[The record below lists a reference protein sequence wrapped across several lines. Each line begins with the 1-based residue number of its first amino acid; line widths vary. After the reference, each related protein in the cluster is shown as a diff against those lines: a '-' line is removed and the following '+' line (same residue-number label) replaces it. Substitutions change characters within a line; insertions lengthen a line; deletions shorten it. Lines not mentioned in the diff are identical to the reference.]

1 MNILIKE
8 LENLGKF
15 KEYVSD
21 INKKISPIVL
31 SGLSSVGK
39 IQLLEATKEF
49 ADRNICI
56 VTYNELQAKKIYK
69 DLKYFSGNVVYF
81 PKREIASYDYVAESK
96 DLPYERIETLN
107 KIFEQ
112 EKSAKKNENRL
123 IVITTIEA
131 MMQKMISKEEVYKA
145 LLEFKVGKCFNLEEL
160 KQSLIHLGYERADIV
175 DGKGQFSVR
184 GGILDIGTTNTQ
196 GVRIEFWGDE
206 VDSIRSFSITSQRS
220 NKMIEEAR
228 IYPSHELIVTKN
240 IDEICKQI
248 ETKKENASEENAK
261 NITEDI
267 ELIRNG
273 DYISKVDKY
282 FNEFYDKQ
290 SSFMEYIGE
299 DYLICL
305 DDIEKINVRQ
315 ENIIN
320 DNNQLIETL
329 LEKDRIV
336 PDSIKNIAKYDV
348 ENVENQ
354 LIYLY
359 ETDLLSDKNTTK
371 FSANVFNFKYRDMHF
386 FKSEL
391 NILTTEIKKALD
403 ENKRVIVLA
412 GNEAGSKKIEA
423 LLEPEEIKYK
433 YFEKLEDSQEKIY
446 KNSIEEYLK
455 NKTVIISNGSLSSGF
470 ENYETNVMV
479 ITGEDFIA
487 SEPKKK
493 KHTDSFKQGEKVVFA
508 DLRAGDYVVHKTQG
522 IGIYIGVNTITT
534 ADGITKDY
542 IKVKYKNDDVLY
554 VPTDMLDNIRK
565 YVGGGDGEPKLN
577 KLGSTNWEK
586 TKKYISEKVK
596 DISRELILLYK
607 KRLELKKKPYK
618 DYPEEEVFASEFKY
632 NLTPDQK
639 KAVVEINNDLKKD
652 NPMDRLLCGDVGFGK
667 TEVAMRAMFKAVLNN
682 EQVLYLCPTTILSKQ
697 QYNVAK
703 ERFKNWPIEIALLN
717 RHVSARETHRILEDL
732 KRGKIDILFGTHRIL
747 SDDIVCKN
755 LGMLVVDEEQ
765 RFGVTHKEKIKTMKS
780 DVNVLTLSATPI
792 PRTLKMAMSG
802 LRDLSVIDTPPVNR
816 YPVQTYVAVE
826 DDFLI
831 KDAIYKELARKGQIF
846 ILYNRV
852 ETIEKYMN
860 HIHELVPDA
869 KINFAHGK
877 MEKDELDNIMTS
889 FINNEF
895 DILIC
900 TTIIESGID
909 IPNVNTLIIHDAD
922 NFGLSQLYQIRG
934 RVGRSNKIAYAYLMY
949 EKNKMLND
957 IAIKRLNTIKE
968 FTELGSGYRIAMR
981 DLSLR
986 GAGDIFG
993 ASQAGFVDS
1002 VGISLYMK
1010 MIEDEIKRQQGE
1022 FTPEE
1027 DKETQALINVS
1038 THISDTYVTD
1048 EDIKIEIHQ
1057 KINEIDSYEKMLE
1070 IKNELEDRFGKV
1082 TADMLVYMYEEW
1094 FEKLAK
1100 KYNIKQVVQTDRS
1113 IEITLPEDV
1122 SSNIK
1127 GDKLLIEAMN
1137 LSRSFNIKYVN
1148 KKISILLYTKDLP
1161 KHFIFYIVTLLEKIL

>member
-1 MNILIKE
+1 MNFLDE
-8 LENLGKF
+8 YF
-15 KEYVSD
+15 KYE
-21 INKKISPIVL
+21 IGTEI
-31 SGLSSVGK
+31 SGLTHELNVFYVQK
-39 IQLLEATKEF
+39 LCEKY
-49 ADRNICI
+49 DRNIIVLTSSLFEANKIYDSLVKIHDNTLLFPMDDFLSSMIVASSPELKYKRLETLDKLKSDKKYII
-56 VTYNELQAKKIYK
+56 VTNLMGY
-69 DLKYFSGNVVYF
+69 LKYLPSANIKNYIDIKQNDVI
-81 PKREIASYDYVAESK
+81 KRDILAEEI
-96 DLPYERIETLN
+96 N
-107 KIFEQ
+107 K
-112 EKSAKKNENRL
+112 
-123 IVITTIEA
+123 
-131 MMQKMISKEEVYKA
+131 
-145 LLEFKVGKCFNLEEL
+145 
-160 KQSLIHLGYERADIV
+160 LGYHRESLVTMSGEYA
-175 DGKGQFSVR
+175 VR
-184 GGILDIGTTNTQ
+184 GFILDLYPIDYEHPI
-196 GVRIEFWGDE
+196 RIEFDG
-206 VDSIRSFSITSQRS
+206 
-220 NKMIEEAR
+220 
-228 IYPSHELIVTKN
+228 N
-240 IDEICKQI
+240 IID
-248 ETKKENASEENAK
+248 
-261 NITEDI
+261 NI
-267 ELIRNG
+267 
-273 DYISKVDKY
+273 KY
-282 FNEFYDKQ
+282 FNENTQMSTEETNKIKIKAIDEMPSDDKNSLFDYAKNPLVVYVDKSQIEATYTHLYDDII
-290 SSFMEYIGE
+290 EYKEANDVKE
-299 DYLICL
+299 DLMYSL
-305 DDIEKINVRQ
+305 DDIKDNDKIFINLFSTDGIDLKAQ
-315 ENIIN
+315 SIIN
-320 DNNQLIETL
+320 Y
-329 LEKDRIV
+329 K
-336 PDSIKNIAKYDV
+336 
-348 ENVENQ
+348 ENF
-354 LIYLY
+354 L
-359 ETDLLSDKNTTK
+359 
-371 FSANVFNFKYRDMHF
+371 
-386 FKSEL
+386 
-391 NILTTEIKKALD
+391 
-403 ENKRVIVLA
+403 
-412 GNEAGSKKIEA
+412 
-423 LLEPEEIKYK
+423 
-433 YFEKLEDSQEKIY
+433 KLESDYNKWIKEGKIVYFYLSNNNEK
-446 KNSIEEYLK
+446 KQLLK
-455 NKTVIISNGSLSSGF
+455 IIPSAHIIMKELEHGFILGKYVIIS
-470 ENYETNVMV
+470 END
-479 ITGEDFIA
+479 IEDVKVTHGVYKNNFHVG
-487 SEPKKK
+487 KKIK
-493 KHTDSFKQGEKVVFA
+493 DFNQLEK
-508 DLRAGDYVVHKTQG
+508 GDYVVHISHG
-522 IGIYIGVNTITT
+522 IGIYQGITT
-534 ADGITKDY
+534 LSVRGVQKDFLTIY
-542 IKVKYKNDDVLY
+542 YEGTDKIY
-554 VPTDMLDNIRK
+554 VPVEKIDLIYK
-565 YVGGGDGEPKLN
+565 YTCKDGVKPKLN

-732 KRGKIDILFGTHRIL
+732 KKGKIDILFGTHRIL

-1022 FTPEE
+1022 FAPEE

-1148 KKISILLYTKDLP
+1148 KRISILLYTKDLP

>member
-1 MNILIKE
+1 MNFLDE
-8 LENLGKF
+8 YF
-15 KEYVSD
+15 KYE
-21 INKKISPIVL
+21 IGTEI
-31 SGLSSVGK
+31 SGLTHELNVFYVK
-39 IQLLEATKEF
+39 KLCEKY
-49 ADRNICI
+49 DRNIIVLASSLFEANKIYDSLVKIHDNTLLFPMDDFLSSMIVASSPELKYKRLETLDKLKSDKKYII
-56 VTYNELQAKKIYK
+56 VTNLMGY
-69 DLKYFSGNVVYF
+69 LKYLPSANIKNYIDIKQNDVI
-81 PKREIASYDYVAESK
+81 KRDILAEEI
-96 DLPYERIETLN
+96 N
-107 KIFEQ
+107 K
-112 EKSAKKNENRL
+112 
-123 IVITTIEA
+123 
-131 MMQKMISKEEVYKA
+131 
-145 LLEFKVGKCFNLEEL
+145 
-160 KQSLIHLGYERADIV
+160 LGYHRESLVTMSGEYA
-175 DGKGQFSVR
+175 VR
-184 GGILDIGTTNTQ
+184 GFILDLYPIDYEHPI
-196 GVRIEFWGDE
+196 RIEFDG
-206 VDSIRSFSITSQRS
+206 
-220 NKMIEEAR
+220 
-228 IYPSHELIVTKN
+228 N
-240 IDEICKQI
+240 IID
-248 ETKKENASEENAK
+248 
-261 NITEDI
+261 NI
-267 ELIRNG
+267 
-273 DYISKVDKY
+273 KY
-282 FNEFYDKQ
+282 FNENTQMSTEETNKIKIKAIDEMPSDDKNSLFDYAKNPLVVYVDKSQIEATYTHLYDDII
-290 SSFMEYIGE
+290 EYKEANDIKE
-299 DYLICL
+299 DLMYSL
-305 DDIEKINVRQ
+305 DDIKDNDKIFINLFSTDGIDLKAQ
-315 ENIIN
+315 SIIN
-320 DNNQLIETL
+320 Y
-329 LEKDRIV
+329 K
-336 PDSIKNIAKYDV
+336 
-348 ENVENQ
+348 ENF
-354 LIYLY
+354 L
-359 ETDLLSDKNTTK
+359 
-371 FSANVFNFKYRDMHF
+371 
-386 FKSEL
+386 
-391 NILTTEIKKALD
+391 
-403 ENKRVIVLA
+403 
-412 GNEAGSKKIEA
+412 
-423 LLEPEEIKYK
+423 
-433 YFEKLEDSQEKIY
+433 KLESDYNKWIKEGKIVYFYLSNNNEK
-446 KNSIEEYLK
+446 KQLLK
-455 NKTVIISNGSLSSGF
+455 IIPSAHIIMKELEHGFILDKYVIIS
-470 ENYETNVMV
+470 END
-479 ITGEDFIA
+479 IEDVKVTHGVYKNNFHVG
-487 SEPKKK
+487 KKIK
-493 KHTDSFKQGEKVVFA
+493 DFNQLEK
-508 DLRAGDYVVHKTQG
+508 GDYVVHISHG
-522 IGIYIGVNTITT
+522 IGIYQGITT
-534 ADGITKDY
+534 LSVRGVQKDFLTIY
-542 IKVKYKNDDVLY
+542 YEGTDKIY
-554 VPTDMLDNIRK
+554 VPVEKIDLIYK
-565 YVGGGDGEPKLN
+565 YTCKDGVKPKLN

-1161 KHFIFYIVTLLEKIL
+1161 IHFIFYIVTLLEKIL

>member
-1 MNILIKE
+1 M
-8 LENLGKF
+8 KF
-15 KEYVSD
+15 LDEYFKYE
-21 INKKISPIVL
+21 IGTEI
-31 SGLSSVGK
+31 SGLTSELNIFYILK
-39 IQLLEATKEF
+39 LCEKY
-49 ADRNICI
+49 DRNII
-56 VTYNELQAKKIYK
+56 VLTSSLFEA
-69 DLKYFSGNVVYF
+69 
-81 PKREIASYDYVAESK
+81 
-96 DLPYERIETLN
+96 N
-107 KIFEQ
+107 KIFDSLY
-112 EKSAKKNENRL
+112 KIHENTL
-123 IVITTIEA
+123 LFP
-131 MMQKMISKEEVYKA
+131 MDDFLSSMIIASSP
-145 LLEFKVGKCFNLEEL
+145 EL
-160 KQSLIHLGYERADIV
+160 KYKRLETLDKLKENKKYVIVTNLMGYLKYLPNKGIKNYLELNIGQEIKRDELISSLSFLGYHRESLVTMSGEYAVRGFIV
-175 DGKGQFSVR
+175 DMFP
-184 GGILDIGTTNTQ
+184 IDYDHPI
-196 GVRIEFWGDE
+196 RIEFDG
-206 VDSIRSFSITSQRS
+206 
-220 NKMIEEAR
+220 NKID
-228 IYPSHELIVTKN
+228 N
-240 IDEICKQI
+240 I
-248 ETKKENASEENAK
+248 
-261 NITEDI
+261 
-267 ELIRNG
+267 
-273 DYISKVDKY
+273 KY
-282 FNEFYDKQ
+282 FNENSQMSMNLVKSLKIKAIDEMISNDK
-290 SSFMEYIGE
+290 SSLYEYANEPLVVYVDKSQI
-299 DYLICL
+299 DASYTHLY
-305 DDIEKINVRQ
+305 DDIVEYKESNNIN
-315 ENIIN
+315 EDLMFTMDDIK
-320 DNNQLIETL
+320 D
-329 LEKDRIV
+329 KDRIYV
-336 PDSIKNIAKYDV
+336 NLFSTGGINLKAESIINYKENFEKLQNDYDKWIREGKDV
-348 ENVENQ
+348 YFYLSRLEEKKKILK
-354 LIYLY
+354 LIP
-359 ETDLLSDKNTTK
+359 
-371 FSANVFNFKYRDMHF
+371 SANVVMKELSHGFILDKYVVISENDIEEV
-386 FKSEL
+386 KSV
-391 NILTTEIKKALD
+391 
-403 ENKRVIVLA
+403 RGV
-412 GNEAGSKKIEA
+412 
-423 LLEPEEIKYK
+423 
-433 YFEKLEDSQEKIY
+433 Y
-446 KNSIEEYLK
+446 KNNFHVGKRIK
-455 NKTVIISNGSLSSGF
+455 
-470 ENYETNVMV
+470 
-479 ITGEDFIA
+479 DFN
-487 SEPKKK
+487 
-493 KHTDSFKQGEKVVFA
+493 QLEK
-508 DLRAGDYVVHKTQG
+508 GDYVVHIAHG
-522 IGIYIGVNTITT
+522 IGIYQGITT
-534 ADGITKDY
+534 LTVRGVQKDFLTIYYEGTDKIYVPVEKIDLIYKYTGKDGIK
-542 IKVKYKNDDVLY
+542 
-554 VPTDMLDNIRK
+554 
-565 YVGGGDGEPKLN
+565 PKLN

-586 TKKYISEKVK
+586 TKKYICEKVK

-632 NLTPDQK
+632 SLTKDQEK
-639 KAVVEINNDLKKD
+639 SIIEINSDLRKD

-717 RHVSARETHRILEDL
+717 RHVSAKETHRILEDL
-732 KRGKIDILFGTHRIL
+732 KKGRIDILFGTHRIL
-747 SDDIVCKN
+747 SDDVSCKN

-831 KDAIYKELARKGQIF
+831 KDAIYKELARNGQVF

-869 KINFAHGK
+869 RITYAHGK
-877 MEKDELDNIMTS
+877 MEKDELDDIMTS

-934 RVGRSNKIAYAYLMY
+934 RVGRSDKIAYAYLMY

-981 DLSLR
+981 DLNLR
-986 GAGDIFG
+986 GAGDVFG

-1010 MIEDEIKRQQGE
+1010 MVEDEIKRQQGE
-1022 FTPEE
+1022 NVEE
-1027 DKETQALINVS
+1027 DDTETQALINVN
-1038 THISDTYVTD
+1038 THISDNYVSD

-1082 TADMLVYMYEEW
+1082 TDDMLVYMYEEW

-1113 IEITLPEDV
+1113 VEITLPEEI

>member
-1 MNILIKE
+1 MNFLDE
-8 LENLGKF
+8 YF
-15 KEYVSD
+15 KYE
-21 INKKISPIVL
+21 IGTEI
-31 SGLSSVGK
+31 SGLTHELNVFYVQK
-39 IQLLEATKEF
+39 LCEKY
-49 ADRNICI
+49 DRNIIVLTSSLFEANKIYDSLVKIHDNTLLFPMDDFLSSMIVASSPELKYKRLETLDKLKSDKKYII
-56 VTYNELQAKKIYK
+56 VTNLMGY
-69 DLKYFSGNVVYF
+69 LKYLPSANIKNYIDIKQNDVI
-81 PKREIASYDYVAESK
+81 KRDILAEEI
-96 DLPYERIETLN
+96 N
-107 KIFEQ
+107 K
-112 EKSAKKNENRL
+112 
-123 IVITTIEA
+123 
-131 MMQKMISKEEVYKA
+131 
-145 LLEFKVGKCFNLEEL
+145 
-160 KQSLIHLGYERADIV
+160 LGYHRESLVTMSGEYA
-175 DGKGQFSVR
+175 VR
-184 GGILDIGTTNTQ
+184 GFILDLYPIDYEHPI
-196 GVRIEFWGDE
+196 RIEFDG
-206 VDSIRSFSITSQRS
+206 
-220 NKMIEEAR
+220 
-228 IYPSHELIVTKN
+228 N
-240 IDEICKQI
+240 IID
-248 ETKKENASEENAK
+248 
-261 NITEDI
+261 NI
-267 ELIRNG
+267 
-273 DYISKVDKY
+273 KY
-282 FNEFYDKQ
+282 FNENTQMSTEETNKIKIKAIDEMPSDDKNSLFDYAKNPLVVYVDKSQIEATYTHLYDDII
-290 SSFMEYIGE
+290 EYKEANDIKE
-299 DYLICL
+299 DLMYSL
-305 DDIEKINVRQ
+305 DDIKDNDKIFINLFSTDGIDLKAQ
-315 ENIIN
+315 SIIN
-320 DNNQLIETL
+320 Y
-329 LEKDRIV
+329 K
-336 PDSIKNIAKYDV
+336 
-348 ENVENQ
+348 ENF
-354 LIYLY
+354 L
-359 ETDLLSDKNTTK
+359 
-371 FSANVFNFKYRDMHF
+371 
-386 FKSEL
+386 
-391 NILTTEIKKALD
+391 
-403 ENKRVIVLA
+403 
-412 GNEAGSKKIEA
+412 
-423 LLEPEEIKYK
+423 
-433 YFEKLEDSQEKIY
+433 KLESDYNKWIKEGKIVYFYLSNNNEK
-446 KNSIEEYLK
+446 KQLLK
-455 NKTVIISNGSLSSGF
+455 IIPSAHIIMKELEHGFILGKYVIIS
-470 ENYETNVMV
+470 END
-479 ITGEDFIA
+479 IEDVKVTHGVYKNNFHVG
-487 SEPKKK
+487 KKIK
-493 KHTDSFKQGEKVVFA
+493 DFNQLEK
-508 DLRAGDYVVHKTQG
+508 GDYVVHISHG
-522 IGIYIGVNTITT
+522 IGIYQGITT
-534 ADGITKDY
+534 LSVRGVQKDFLTIY
-542 IKVKYKNDDVLY
+542 YEGTDKIY
-554 VPTDMLDNIRK
+554 VPVEKIDLIYK
-565 YVGGGDGEPKLN
+565 YTCKDGVKPKLN

-747 SDDIVCKN
+747 SDDIVCNN

-1022 FTPEE
+1022 FAPEE

>member
-1 MNILIKE
+1 MNFLDE
-8 LENLGKF
+8 YF
-15 KEYVSD
+15 KYE
-21 INKKISPIVL
+21 IGTEI
-31 SGLSSVGK
+31 SGLTHELNVFYVQK
-39 IQLLEATKEF
+39 LCEKY
-49 ADRNICI
+49 DRNIIVLTSSLFEANKIYDSLVKIHDNTLLFPMDDFLSSMIVASSPELKYKRLETLDKLKSDKKYII
-56 VTYNELQAKKIYK
+56 VTNLMGY
-69 DLKYFSGNVVYF
+69 LKYLPSANIKNYIDIKQNDVI
-81 PKREIASYDYVAESK
+81 KRDVLAEEI
-96 DLPYERIETLN
+96 N
-107 KIFEQ
+107 K
-112 EKSAKKNENRL
+112 
-123 IVITTIEA
+123 
-131 MMQKMISKEEVYKA
+131 
-145 LLEFKVGKCFNLEEL
+145 
-160 KQSLIHLGYERADIV
+160 LGYHRESLVTMSGEYA
-175 DGKGQFSVR
+175 VR
-184 GGILDIGTTNTQ
+184 GFILDLYPIDYEHPI
-196 GVRIEFWGDE
+196 RIEFDG
-206 VDSIRSFSITSQRS
+206 
-220 NKMIEEAR
+220 
-228 IYPSHELIVTKN
+228 N
-240 IDEICKQI
+240 IID
-248 ETKKENASEENAK
+248 
-261 NITEDI
+261 NI
-267 ELIRNG
+267 
-273 DYISKVDKY
+273 KY
-282 FNEFYDKQ
+282 FNENTQMSTEETNKIKIKAIDEMPSDDKNSLFDYAKNPLVVYVDKSQIEATYTHLYDDII
-290 SSFMEYIGE
+290 EYKEANDIKE
-299 DYLICL
+299 DLMYSL
-305 DDIEKINVRQ
+305 DDINDNDKIFINLFSTDGIDLKAQ
-315 ENIIN
+315 SIIN
-320 DNNQLIETL
+320 Y
-329 LEKDRIV
+329 K
-336 PDSIKNIAKYDV
+336 
-348 ENVENQ
+348 ENF
-354 LIYLY
+354 L
-359 ETDLLSDKNTTK
+359 
-371 FSANVFNFKYRDMHF
+371 
-386 FKSEL
+386 
-391 NILTTEIKKALD
+391 
-403 ENKRVIVLA
+403 
-412 GNEAGSKKIEA
+412 
-423 LLEPEEIKYK
+423 
-433 YFEKLEDSQEKIY
+433 KLESDYNKWIKEGKIVYFYLSNNNEK
-446 KNSIEEYLK
+446 KQLLK
-455 NKTVIISNGSLSSGF
+455 IIPSAHIIMKELEHGFILDKYVIIS
-470 ENYETNVMV
+470 END
-479 ITGEDFIA
+479 IEDVKVTQGVYKNNFHVG
-487 SEPKKK
+487 KKIK
-493 KHTDSFKQGEKVVFA
+493 DFNQLEK
-508 DLRAGDYVVHKTQG
+508 GDYVVHISHG
-522 IGIYIGVNTITT
+522 IGIYQGITT
-534 ADGITKDY
+534 LSVRGVQKDFLTIY
-542 IKVKYKNDDVLY
+542 YEGTDKIY
-554 VPTDMLDNIRK
+554 VPVEKIDLIYK
-565 YVGGGDGEPKLN
+565 YTCKDGVKPKLN

-747 SDDIVCKN
+747 SDDIVCNN

-1010 MIEDEIKRQQGE
+1010 MIEDEIKRQQGK
-1022 FTPEE
+1022 FAPEE

>member
-1 MNILIKE
+1 MNFLDE
-8 LENLGKF
+8 YF
-15 KEYVSD
+15 KYE
-21 INKKISPIVL
+21 IGTEI
-31 SGLSSVGK
+31 SGLTHELNVFYVQK
-39 IQLLEATKEF
+39 LCEKY
-49 ADRNICI
+49 DRNIIVLTSSLFEANKIYDSLVKIHDNTLLFPMDDFLSSMIVASSPELKYKRLETLDKLKSDKKYII
-56 VTYNELQAKKIYK
+56 VTNLMGY
-69 DLKYFSGNVVYF
+69 LKYLPSANIKNYIDIKQNDVI
-81 PKREIASYDYVAESK
+81 KRDVLAEEI
-96 DLPYERIETLN
+96 N
-107 KIFEQ
+107 K
-112 EKSAKKNENRL
+112 
-123 IVITTIEA
+123 
-131 MMQKMISKEEVYKA
+131 
-145 LLEFKVGKCFNLEEL
+145 
-160 KQSLIHLGYERADIV
+160 LGYHRESLVTMSGEYA
-175 DGKGQFSVR
+175 VR
-184 GGILDIGTTNTQ
+184 GFILDLYPIDYEHPI
-196 GVRIEFWGDE
+196 RIEFDG
-206 VDSIRSFSITSQRS
+206 
-220 NKMIEEAR
+220 
-228 IYPSHELIVTKN
+228 N
-240 IDEICKQI
+240 IID
-248 ETKKENASEENAK
+248 
-261 NITEDI
+261 NI
-267 ELIRNG
+267 
-273 DYISKVDKY
+273 KY
-282 FNEFYDKQ
+282 FNENTQMSTEETNKIKIKAIDEMPSDDKNSLFDYAKNPLVVYVDKSQIEATYTHLYDDII
-290 SSFMEYIGE
+290 EYKEANDIKE
-299 DYLICL
+299 DLMYSL
-305 DDIEKINVRQ
+305 DDINDNDKIFINLFSTDGIDLKAQ
-315 ENIIN
+315 SIIN
-320 DNNQLIETL
+320 Y
-329 LEKDRIV
+329 K
-336 PDSIKNIAKYDV
+336 
-348 ENVENQ
+348 ENF
-354 LIYLY
+354 L
-359 ETDLLSDKNTTK
+359 
-371 FSANVFNFKYRDMHF
+371 
-386 FKSEL
+386 
-391 NILTTEIKKALD
+391 
-403 ENKRVIVLA
+403 
-412 GNEAGSKKIEA
+412 
-423 LLEPEEIKYK
+423 
-433 YFEKLEDSQEKIY
+433 KLESDYNKWIKEGKIVYFYLSNNNEK
-446 KNSIEEYLK
+446 KQLLK
-455 NKTVIISNGSLSSGF
+455 IIPSAHIIMKELEHGFILDKYVIIS
-470 ENYETNVMV
+470 END
-479 ITGEDFIA
+479 IEDVKVTHGVYKNNFHVG
-487 SEPKKK
+487 KKIK
-493 KHTDSFKQGEKVVFA
+493 DFNQLEK
-508 DLRAGDYVVHKTQG
+508 GDYVVHISHG
-522 IGIYIGVNTITT
+522 IGIYQGITT
-534 ADGITKDY
+534 LSVRGVQKDFLTIY
-542 IKVKYKNDDVLY
+542 YEGTDKIY
-554 VPTDMLDNIRK
+554 VPVEKIDLIYK
-565 YVGGGDGEPKLN
+565 YTCKDGVKPKLN

-1022 FTPEE
+1022 FAPEE

>member
-1 MNILIKE
+1 MNFLDE
-8 LENLGKF
+8 YF
-15 KEYVSD
+15 KYE
-21 INKKISPIVL
+21 IGTEI
-31 SGLSSVGK
+31 SGLTHELNVFYVQK
-39 IQLLEATKEF
+39 LCEKY
-49 ADRNICI
+49 DRNIIVLTSSLFEANKIYDSLVKIHDNTLLFPMDDFLSSMIVASSPELKYKRLETLDKLKSDKKYII
-56 VTYNELQAKKIYK
+56 VTNLMGY
-69 DLKYFSGNVVYF
+69 LKYLPSANIKNYIDIKQNDVI
-81 PKREIASYDYVAESK
+81 KRDILAEEI
-96 DLPYERIETLN
+96 N
-107 KIFEQ
+107 K
-112 EKSAKKNENRL
+112 
-123 IVITTIEA
+123 
-131 MMQKMISKEEVYKA
+131 
-145 LLEFKVGKCFNLEEL
+145 
-160 KQSLIHLGYERADIV
+160 LGYHRESLVTMSGEYA
-175 DGKGQFSVR
+175 VR
-184 GGILDIGTTNTQ
+184 GFILDLYPIDYEHPI
-196 GVRIEFWGDE
+196 RIEFDG
-206 VDSIRSFSITSQRS
+206 
-220 NKMIEEAR
+220 
-228 IYPSHELIVTKN
+228 N
-240 IDEICKQI
+240 IID
-248 ETKKENASEENAK
+248 
-261 NITEDI
+261 NI
-267 ELIRNG
+267 
-273 DYISKVDKY
+273 KY
-282 FNEFYDKQ
+282 FNENTQMSTEESNKIKIKAIDEMASDDKNSLFDYAKNPLVVYVDKSQIEATYTHLYDDII
-290 SSFMEYIGE
+290 EYKEANDIKE
-299 DYLICL
+299 DLMYSL
-305 DDIEKINVRQ
+305 DDINDNDKIFINLFSTDGIDLKAQ
-315 ENIIN
+315 SIIN
-320 DNNQLIETL
+320 Y
-329 LEKDRIV
+329 K
-336 PDSIKNIAKYDV
+336 
-348 ENVENQ
+348 ENF
-354 LIYLY
+354 L
-359 ETDLLSDKNTTK
+359 
-371 FSANVFNFKYRDMHF
+371 
-386 FKSEL
+386 
-391 NILTTEIKKALD
+391 
-403 ENKRVIVLA
+403 
-412 GNEAGSKKIEA
+412 
-423 LLEPEEIKYK
+423 
-433 YFEKLEDSQEKIY
+433 KLESDYNKWIKEGKIVYFYLSNNNEK
-446 KNSIEEYLK
+446 KQLLK
-455 NKTVIISNGSLSSGF
+455 IIPSAHIIMKELEHGFILDKYVIIS
-470 ENYETNVMV
+470 END
-479 ITGEDFIA
+479 IEDVKVTHGVYKNNFHVG
-487 SEPKKK
+487 KKIK
-493 KHTDSFKQGEKVVFA
+493 DFNQLEK
-508 DLRAGDYVVHKTQG
+508 GDYVVHISHG
-522 IGIYIGVNTITT
+522 IGIYQGITT
-534 ADGITKDY
+534 LSVRGVQKDFLTIY
-542 IKVKYKNDDVLY
+542 YEGTDKIY
-554 VPTDMLDNIRK
+554 VPVEKIDLIYK
-565 YVGGGDGEPKLN
+565 YTCKDGVKPKLN

-732 KRGKIDILFGTHRIL
+732 KKGKIDILFGTHRIL
-747 SDDIVCKN
+747 SDDIVCNN

-1010 MIEDEIKRQQGE
+1010 MIEDEIKRQQGK
-1022 FTPEE
+1022 FAPEE

>member
-1 MNILIKE
+1 MNFLDE
-8 LENLGKF
+8 YF
-15 KEYVSD
+15 KYE
-21 INKKISPIVL
+21 IGTEI
-31 SGLSSVGK
+31 SGLTHELNVFYVQK
-39 IQLLEATKEF
+39 LCEKY
-49 ADRNICI
+49 DRNIIVLTSSLFEANKIYDSLVKIHDNTLLFPMDDFLSSMIVASSPELKYKRLETLDKLKSDKKYII
-56 VTYNELQAKKIYK
+56 VTNLMGY
-69 DLKYFSGNVVYF
+69 LKYLPSANIKNYIDIKQNDVI
-81 PKREIASYDYVAESK
+81 KRDVLAEEI
-96 DLPYERIETLN
+96 N
-107 KIFEQ
+107 K
-112 EKSAKKNENRL
+112 
-123 IVITTIEA
+123 
-131 MMQKMISKEEVYKA
+131 
-145 LLEFKVGKCFNLEEL
+145 
-160 KQSLIHLGYERADIV
+160 LGYHRESLVTMSGEYA
-175 DGKGQFSVR
+175 VR
-184 GGILDIGTTNTQ
+184 GFILDLYPIDYEHPI
-196 GVRIEFWGDE
+196 RIEFDG
-206 VDSIRSFSITSQRS
+206 
-220 NKMIEEAR
+220 
-228 IYPSHELIVTKN
+228 N
-240 IDEICKQI
+240 IID
-248 ETKKENASEENAK
+248 
-261 NITEDI
+261 NI
-267 ELIRNG
+267 
-273 DYISKVDKY
+273 KY
-282 FNEFYDKQ
+282 FNENTQMSTEETNKIKIKAIDEMPSDDKNSLFDYAKNPLVVYVDKSQIEATYTHLYDDII
-290 SSFMEYIGE
+290 EYKEANDIKE
-299 DYLICL
+299 DLMYSL
-305 DDIEKINVRQ
+305 DDIKDNDKIFINLFSTDGIDLKAQ
-315 ENIIN
+315 SIIN
-320 DNNQLIETL
+320 Y
-329 LEKDRIV
+329 K
-336 PDSIKNIAKYDV
+336 
-348 ENVENQ
+348 ENF
-354 LIYLY
+354 L
-359 ETDLLSDKNTTK
+359 
-371 FSANVFNFKYRDMHF
+371 
-386 FKSEL
+386 
-391 NILTTEIKKALD
+391 
-403 ENKRVIVLA
+403 
-412 GNEAGSKKIEA
+412 
-423 LLEPEEIKYK
+423 
-433 YFEKLEDSQEKIY
+433 KLESDYNKWIKEGKIVYFYLSNNNEK
-446 KNSIEEYLK
+446 KQLLK
-455 NKTVIISNGSLSSGF
+455 IIPSAHIIMKELEHGFILDKYVIIS
-470 ENYETNVMV
+470 END
-479 ITGEDFIA
+479 IEDVKVTHGVYKNNFHVG
-487 SEPKKK
+487 KKIK
-493 KHTDSFKQGEKVVFA
+493 DFNQLEK
-508 DLRAGDYVVHKTQG
+508 GDYVVHISHG
-522 IGIYIGVNTITT
+522 IGIYQGITT
-534 ADGITKDY
+534 LSVRGVQKDFLTIY
-542 IKVKYKNDDVLY
+542 YEGTDKIY
-554 VPTDMLDNIRK
+554 VPVEKIDLIYK
-565 YVGGGDGEPKLN
+565 YTCKDGVKPKLN

-703 ERFKNWPIEIALLN
+703 ERFKNWPVEIALLN

-732 KRGKIDILFGTHRIL
+732 KKGKIDILFGTHRIL

-831 KDAIYKELARKGQIF
+831 KDAIYKELARKGQVF

-869 KINFAHGK
+869 RINFAHGK

-934 RVGRSNKIAYAYLMY
+934 RVGRSDKVAYAYLMY

-986 GAGDIFG
+986 GAGDVFG

-1010 MIEDEIKRQQGE
+1010 MVEDEIKRQRGE
-1022 FTPEE
+1022 TVEEE
-1027 DKETQALINVS
+1027 DTDTQALINVN
-1038 THISDTYVTD
+1038 THISDTYVSD

-1057 KINEIDSYEKMLE
+1057 KINEIDSYKKMLE
-1070 IKNELEDRFGKV
+1070 IKSELEDRFGKV
-1082 TADMLVYMYEEW
+1082 TDDMLVYMYEEW

-1113 IEITLPEDV
+1113 VEITLPEEI

>member
-1 MNILIKE
+1 MNFLDE
-8 LENLGKF
+8 YF
-15 KEYVSD
+15 KYE
-21 INKKISPIVL
+21 IGTEI
-31 SGLSSVGK
+31 SGLTHELNVFYVQK
-39 IQLLEATKEF
+39 LCEKY
-49 ADRNICI
+49 DRNIIVLTSSLFEANKIYDSLVKIHDNTLLFPMDDFLSSMIVASSPELKYKRLETLDKLKSDKKYII
-56 VTYNELQAKKIYK
+56 VTNLMGY
-69 DLKYFSGNVVYF
+69 LKYLPSANIKNYIDIKQNDVI
-81 PKREIASYDYVAESK
+81 KRDILAEEI
-96 DLPYERIETLN
+96 N
-107 KIFEQ
+107 K
-112 EKSAKKNENRL
+112 
-123 IVITTIEA
+123 
-131 MMQKMISKEEVYKA
+131 
-145 LLEFKVGKCFNLEEL
+145 
-160 KQSLIHLGYERADIV
+160 LGYHRESLVTMSGEYA
-175 DGKGQFSVR
+175 VR
-184 GGILDIGTTNTQ
+184 GFILDLYPIDYEHPI
-196 GVRIEFWGDE
+196 RIEFDG
-206 VDSIRSFSITSQRS
+206 
-220 NKMIEEAR
+220 
-228 IYPSHELIVTKN
+228 N
-240 IDEICKQI
+240 IID
-248 ETKKENASEENAK
+248 
-261 NITEDI
+261 NI
-267 ELIRNG
+267 
-273 DYISKVDKY
+273 KY
-282 FNEFYDKQ
+282 FNENTQMSTEETNKIKIKAIDEMPSDDKNSLFDYAKNPLVVYVDKSQIEATYTHLYDDII
-290 SSFMEYIGE
+290 EYKEANDIKE
-299 DYLICL
+299 DLMYSL
-305 DDIEKINVRQ
+305 DDIKDNDKIFINLFSTDGIDLKAQ
-315 ENIIN
+315 SIIN
-320 DNNQLIETL
+320 Y
-329 LEKDRIV
+329 K
-336 PDSIKNIAKYDV
+336 
-348 ENVENQ
+348 ENF
-354 LIYLY
+354 L
-359 ETDLLSDKNTTK
+359 
-371 FSANVFNFKYRDMHF
+371 
-386 FKSEL
+386 
-391 NILTTEIKKALD
+391 
-403 ENKRVIVLA
+403 
-412 GNEAGSKKIEA
+412 
-423 LLEPEEIKYK
+423 
-433 YFEKLEDSQEKIY
+433 KLESDYNKWIKEGKIVYFYLSNNNEK
-446 KNSIEEYLK
+446 KQLLK
-455 NKTVIISNGSLSSGF
+455 IIPSAHIIMKELEHGFILGKYVIIS
-470 ENYETNVMV
+470 END
-479 ITGEDFIA
+479 IEDVKVTHGVYKNNFHVG
-487 SEPKKK
+487 KKIK
-493 KHTDSFKQGEKVVFA
+493 DFNQLEK
-508 DLRAGDYVVHKTQG
+508 GDYVVHISHG
-522 IGIYIGVNTITT
+522 IGIYQGITT
-534 ADGITKDY
+534 LSVRGVQKDFLTIY
-542 IKVKYKNDDVLY
+542 YEGTDKIY
-554 VPTDMLDNIRK
+554 VPVEKIDLIYK
-565 YVGGGDGEPKLN
+565 YTCKDGVKPKLN

-732 KRGKIDILFGTHRIL
+732 KKGKIDILFGTHRIL

-1022 FTPEE
+1022 FAPEE

>member
-1 MNILIKE
+1 MNFLDE
-8 LENLGKF
+8 YF
-15 KEYVSD
+15 KYE
-21 INKKISPIVL
+21 IGTEI
-31 SGLSSVGK
+31 SGLTHELNVFYVQK
-39 IQLLEATKEF
+39 LCEKY
-49 ADRNICI
+49 DRNIIVLTSSLFEANKIYDSLVKIHDNTLLFPMDDFLSSMIVASSPELKYKRLETLDKLKSDKKYII
-56 VTYNELQAKKIYK
+56 VTNLMGY
-69 DLKYFSGNVVYF
+69 LKYLPSANIKNYIDIKQNDVI
-81 PKREIASYDYVAESK
+81 KREILAE
-96 DLPYERIETLN
+96 EIN
-107 KIFEQ
+107 K
-112 EKSAKKNENRL
+112 
-123 IVITTIEA
+123 
-131 MMQKMISKEEVYKA
+131 
-145 LLEFKVGKCFNLEEL
+145 
-160 KQSLIHLGYERADIV
+160 LGYHRESLVTMSGEYA
-175 DGKGQFSVR
+175 VR
-184 GGILDIGTTNTQ
+184 GFILDLYPIDYEHPI
-196 GVRIEFWGDE
+196 RIEFDG
-206 VDSIRSFSITSQRS
+206 
-220 NKMIEEAR
+220 
-228 IYPSHELIVTKN
+228 N
-240 IDEICKQI
+240 IID
-248 ETKKENASEENAK
+248 
-261 NITEDI
+261 NI
-267 ELIRNG
+267 
-273 DYISKVDKY
+273 KY
-282 FNEFYDKQ
+282 FNENTQMSTEETNKIKIKAIDEMPSDDKNSLFDYAKNPLVVYVDKSQIEATYTHLYDDIIKYK
-290 SSFMEYIGE
+290 EANDIKE
-299 DYLICL
+299 DLMYSL
-305 DDIEKINVRQ
+305 DDIKDNDKIFINLFSTDGIDLKAQ
-315 ENIIN
+315 SIIN
-320 DNNQLIETL
+320 Y
-329 LEKDRIV
+329 K
-336 PDSIKNIAKYDV
+336 
-348 ENVENQ
+348 ENF
-354 LIYLY
+354 L
-359 ETDLLSDKNTTK
+359 
-371 FSANVFNFKYRDMHF
+371 
-386 FKSEL
+386 
-391 NILTTEIKKALD
+391 
-403 ENKRVIVLA
+403 
-412 GNEAGSKKIEA
+412 
-423 LLEPEEIKYK
+423 
-433 YFEKLEDSQEKIY
+433 KLESDYNKWIKEGKIVYFYLSNNNEK
-446 KNSIEEYLK
+446 KQLLK
-455 NKTVIISNGSLSSGF
+455 IIPSAHIIMKELEHGFILGKYVIIS
-470 ENYETNVMV
+470 END
-479 ITGEDFIA
+479 IEDVKVTYGVYKNNFHVG
-487 SEPKKK
+487 KKIK
-493 KHTDSFKQGEKVVFA
+493 DFNQLEK
-508 DLRAGDYVVHKTQG
+508 GDYVVHISHG
-522 IGIYIGVNTITT
+522 IGIYQGITT
-534 ADGITKDY
+534 LSVRGVQKDFLTIY
-542 IKVKYKNDDVLY
+542 YEGTDKIY
-554 VPTDMLDNIRK
+554 VPVEKIDLIYK
-565 YVGGGDGEPKLN
+565 YTCKDGVKPKLN

-732 KRGKIDILFGTHRIL
+732 KKGKIDILFGTHRIL

-1082 TADMLVYMYEEW
+1082 TDDMLVYMYEEW

>member
-1 MNILIKE
+1 M
-8 LENLGKF
+8 KF
-15 KEYVSD
+15 LDEYFKYE
-21 INKKISPIVL
+21 IGTEI
-31 SGLSSVGK
+31 SGLTSELNIFYILK
-39 IQLLEATKEF
+39 LCEKY
-49 ADRNICI
+49 DRNII
-56 VTYNELQAKKIYK
+56 VLTSSLFEA
-69 DLKYFSGNVVYF
+69 
-81 PKREIASYDYVAESK
+81 
-96 DLPYERIETLN
+96 N
-107 KIFEQ
+107 KIFDSLY
-112 EKSAKKNENRL
+112 KIHENTL
-123 IVITTIEA
+123 LFP
-131 MMQKMISKEEVYKA
+131 MDDFLSSMIIASSP
-145 LLEFKVGKCFNLEEL
+145 EL
-160 KQSLIHLGYERADIV
+160 KYKRLETLDKLKENNKYVIVTNLMGYLKYLPNKGIKNYLELNIGQEIKRDELISSLSFLGYHRESLVTMSGEYAVRGFIV
-175 DGKGQFSVR
+175 DMFP
-184 GGILDIGTTNTQ
+184 IDYDHPI
-196 GVRIEFWGDE
+196 RIEFDG
-206 VDSIRSFSITSQRS
+206 
-220 NKMIEEAR
+220 NKID
-228 IYPSHELIVTKN
+228 N
-240 IDEICKQI
+240 I
-248 ETKKENASEENAK
+248 
-261 NITEDI
+261 
-267 ELIRNG
+267 
-273 DYISKVDKY
+273 KY
-282 FNEFYDKQ
+282 FNENSQMSMNLVKSLKIKAIDEMISNDK
-290 SSFMEYIGE
+290 SSLYEYANEPLVVYVDKSQI
-299 DYLICL
+299 DASYTHLY
-305 DDIEKINVRQ
+305 DDIVEYKESNNIN
-315 ENIIN
+315 EDLMFTMDDIK
-320 DNNQLIETL
+320 D
-329 LEKDRIV
+329 KDRIYV
-336 PDSIKNIAKYDV
+336 NLFSTGGINLKAESIINYKENFEKLQNDYDKWIREGKDV
-348 ENVENQ
+348 YFYLSRLEEKKKILK
-354 LIYLY
+354 LIP
-359 ETDLLSDKNTTK
+359 
-371 FSANVFNFKYRDMHF
+371 SANVVMKELSHGFILDKYVVISENDIEEV
-386 FKSEL
+386 KSV
-391 NILTTEIKKALD
+391 
-403 ENKRVIVLA
+403 RGV
-412 GNEAGSKKIEA
+412 
-423 LLEPEEIKYK
+423 
-433 YFEKLEDSQEKIY
+433 Y
-446 KNSIEEYLK
+446 KNNFHVGKRIK
-455 NKTVIISNGSLSSGF
+455 
-470 ENYETNVMV
+470 
-479 ITGEDFIA
+479 DFN
-487 SEPKKK
+487 
-493 KHTDSFKQGEKVVFA
+493 QLEK
-508 DLRAGDYVVHKTQG
+508 GDYVVHIAHG
-522 IGIYIGVNTITT
+522 IGIYQGITT
-534 ADGITKDY
+534 LTVRGVQKDFLTIYYEGTDKIYVPVEKIDLIYKYTGKDGIK
-542 IKVKYKNDDVLY
+542 
-554 VPTDMLDNIRK
+554 
-565 YVGGGDGEPKLN
+565 PKLN

-632 NLTPDQK
+632 SLTKDQEK
-639 KAVVEINNDLKKD
+639 SIIEINSDLRKD

-682 EQVLYLCPTTILSKQ
+682 EQVFYLCPTTILSKQ

-717 RHVSARETHRILEDL
+717 RHVSAKETHRILEDL
-732 KRGKIDILFGTHRIL
+732 KKGRIDILFGTHRIL
-747 SDDIVCKN
+747 SDDVSCKN

-831 KDAIYKELARKGQIF
+831 KDAIYKELARNGQVF

-869 KINFAHGK
+869 RITYAHGK
-877 MEKDELDNIMTS
+877 MEKDELDDIMTS

-934 RVGRSNKIAYAYLMY
+934 RVGRSDKIAYAYLMY

-981 DLSLR
+981 DLNLR
-986 GAGDIFG
+986 GAGDVFG

-1010 MIEDEIKRQQGE
+1010 MVEDEIKRQQGE
-1022 FTPEE
+1022 DVEE
-1027 DKETQALINVS
+1027 DDTETQALINVN
-1038 THISDTYVTD
+1038 THISDNYVSD

-1082 TADMLVYMYEEW
+1082 TDDMLVYMYEEW
-1094 FEKLAK
+1094 FEKIAK

-1113 IEITLPEDV
+1113 VEITLPEEI

>member
-1 MNILIKE
+1 M
-8 LENLGKF
+8 KF
-15 KEYVSD
+15 LDEYFKYE
-21 INKKISPIVL
+21 IGTEI
-31 SGLSSVGK
+31 SGLTSELNIFYILK
-39 IQLLEATKEF
+39 LCEKY
-49 ADRNICI
+49 DRNII
-56 VTYNELQAKKIYK
+56 VLTSSLFEA
-69 DLKYFSGNVVYF
+69 
-81 PKREIASYDYVAESK
+81 
-96 DLPYERIETLN
+96 N
-107 KIFEQ
+107 KIFDSLY
-112 EKSAKKNENRL
+112 KIHENTL
-123 IVITTIEA
+123 LFP
-131 MMQKMISKEEVYKA
+131 MDDFLSSMIIASSP
-145 LLEFKVGKCFNLEEL
+145 EL
-160 KQSLIHLGYERADIV
+160 KYKRLETLDKLKENNKYVIVTNLMGYLKYLPNKGIKNYLELNIGQEIKRDELISSLSFLGYHRESLVTMSGEYAVRGFIV
-175 DGKGQFSVR
+175 DMFP
-184 GGILDIGTTNTQ
+184 IDYDHPI
-196 GVRIEFWGDE
+196 RIEFDG
-206 VDSIRSFSITSQRS
+206 
-220 NKMIEEAR
+220 NKID
-228 IYPSHELIVTKN
+228 N
-240 IDEICKQI
+240 I
-248 ETKKENASEENAK
+248 
-261 NITEDI
+261 
-267 ELIRNG
+267 
-273 DYISKVDKY
+273 KY
-282 FNEFYDKQ
+282 FNENSQMSMNLVKSLKIKAIDEMISNDK
-290 SSFMEYIGE
+290 SSLYEYANEPLVVYVDKSQI
-299 DYLICL
+299 DASYTHLY
-305 DDIEKINVRQ
+305 DDIVEYKESNNIN
-315 ENIIN
+315 EDLMFTMDDIK
-320 DNNQLIETL
+320 D
-329 LEKDRIV
+329 KDRIYV
-336 PDSIKNIAKYDV
+336 NLFSTGGINLKAESIINYKENFEKLQNDYDKWIREGKDV
-348 ENVENQ
+348 YFYLSRLEEKKKILK
-354 LIYLY
+354 LIP
-359 ETDLLSDKNTTK
+359 
-371 FSANVFNFKYRDMHF
+371 SANVVMKELSHGFILDKYVVISENDIEEV
-386 FKSEL
+386 KSV
-391 NILTTEIKKALD
+391 
-403 ENKRVIVLA
+403 RGV
-412 GNEAGSKKIEA
+412 
-423 LLEPEEIKYK
+423 
-433 YFEKLEDSQEKIY
+433 Y
-446 KNSIEEYLK
+446 KNNFHVGKRIK
-455 NKTVIISNGSLSSGF
+455 
-470 ENYETNVMV
+470 
-479 ITGEDFIA
+479 DFN
-487 SEPKKK
+487 
-493 KHTDSFKQGEKVVFA
+493 QLEK
-508 DLRAGDYVVHKTQG
+508 GDYVVHIAHG
-522 IGIYIGVNTITT
+522 IGIYQGITT
-534 ADGITKDY
+534 LTVRGVQKDFLTIYYEGTDKIYVPVEKIDLIYKYTGKDGIK
-542 IKVKYKNDDVLY
+542 
-554 VPTDMLDNIRK
+554 
-565 YVGGGDGEPKLN
+565 PKLN

-632 NLTPDQK
+632 SLTKDQEK
-639 KAVVEINNDLKKD
+639 SIIEINSDLRKD

-682 EQVLYLCPTTILSKQ
+682 EQVFYLCPTTILSKQ

-717 RHVSARETHRILEDL
+717 RHVSAKETHRILEDL
-732 KRGKIDILFGTHRIL
+732 KKGRIDILFGTHRIL
-747 SDDIVCKN
+747 SDDVSCKN

-831 KDAIYKELARKGQIF
+831 KDAIYKELARNGQVF

-869 KINFAHGK
+869 RITYAHGK
-877 MEKDELDNIMTS
+877 MEKDELDDIMTS

-934 RVGRSNKIAYAYLMY
+934 RVGRSDKIAYAYLMY

-981 DLSLR
+981 DLNLR
-986 GAGDIFG
+986 GAGDVFG

-1010 MIEDEIKRQQGE
+1010 MVEDEIKRQQGE
-1022 FTPEE
+1022 DVEE
-1027 DKETQALINVS
+1027 DDTETQALINVN
-1038 THISDTYVTD
+1038 THISDNYVSD

-1082 TADMLVYMYEEW
+1082 TNDMLVYMYEEW
-1094 FEKLAK
+1094 FEKIAK

-1113 IEITLPEDV
+1113 VEITLPEEI

>member
-1 MNILIKE
+1 MNFLDE
-8 LENLGKF
+8 YF
-15 KEYVSD
+15 KYE
-21 INKKISPIVL
+21 IGTEI
-31 SGLSSVGK
+31 SGLTHELNVFYVQK
-39 IQLLEATKEF
+39 LCEKY
-49 ADRNICI
+49 DRNIIVLTSSLFEANKIYDSLVKIHDNTLLFPMDDFLSSMIVASSPELKYKRLETLDKLKSDKKYII
-56 VTYNELQAKKIYK
+56 VTNLMGY
-69 DLKYFSGNVVYF
+69 LKYLPSANIKNYIDIKQNDVI
-81 PKREIASYDYVAESK
+81 KRDVLAEEI
-96 DLPYERIETLN
+96 N
-107 KIFEQ
+107 K
-112 EKSAKKNENRL
+112 
-123 IVITTIEA
+123 
-131 MMQKMISKEEVYKA
+131 
-145 LLEFKVGKCFNLEEL
+145 
-160 KQSLIHLGYERADIV
+160 LGYHRESLVTMSGEYA
-175 DGKGQFSVR
+175 VR
-184 GGILDIGTTNTQ
+184 GFILDLYPIDYEHPI
-196 GVRIEFWGDE
+196 RIEFDG
-206 VDSIRSFSITSQRS
+206 
-220 NKMIEEAR
+220 
-228 IYPSHELIVTKN
+228 N
-240 IDEICKQI
+240 IID
-248 ETKKENASEENAK
+248 
-261 NITEDI
+261 NI
-267 ELIRNG
+267 
-273 DYISKVDKY
+273 KY
-282 FNEFYDKQ
+282 FNENTQMSTEETNKIKIKAIDEMPSDDKNSLFDYAKNPLVVYVDKSQIEATYTHLYDDII
-290 SSFMEYIGE
+290 EYKEANDIKE
-299 DYLICL
+299 DLMYSL
-305 DDIEKINVRQ
+305 DDIKDNDKIFINLFSTDGIDLKAQ
-315 ENIIN
+315 SIIN
-320 DNNQLIETL
+320 Y
-329 LEKDRIV
+329 K
-336 PDSIKNIAKYDV
+336 
-348 ENVENQ
+348 ENF
-354 LIYLY
+354 L
-359 ETDLLSDKNTTK
+359 
-371 FSANVFNFKYRDMHF
+371 
-386 FKSEL
+386 
-391 NILTTEIKKALD
+391 
-403 ENKRVIVLA
+403 
-412 GNEAGSKKIEA
+412 
-423 LLEPEEIKYK
+423 
-433 YFEKLEDSQEKIY
+433 KLESDYNKWIKEGKIVYFYLSNNNEK
-446 KNSIEEYLK
+446 KQLLK
-455 NKTVIISNGSLSSGF
+455 IIPSAHIIMKELEHGFILDKYVIIS
-470 ENYETNVMV
+470 END
-479 ITGEDFIA
+479 IEDVKVTHGVYKNNFHVG
-487 SEPKKK
+487 KKIK
-493 KHTDSFKQGEKVVFA
+493 DFNQLEK
-508 DLRAGDYVVHKTQG
+508 GDYVVHISHG
-522 IGIYIGVNTITT
+522 IGIYQGITT
-534 ADGITKDY
+534 LSVRGVQKDFLTIY
-542 IKVKYKNDDVLY
+542 YEGTDKIY
-554 VPTDMLDNIRK
+554 VPVEKIDLIYK
-565 YVGGGDGEPKLN
+565 YTCKDGVKPKLN

-747 SDDIVCKN
+747 SDDIVCNN

-765 RFGVTHKEKIKTMKS
+765 RFGVTHKEIIKTMKS

-1022 FTPEE
+1022 FAPEE

-1082 TADMLVYMYEEW
+1082 TDDMLVYMYEEW

>member
-1 MNILIKE
+1 M
-8 LENLGKF
+8 KF
-15 KEYVSD
+15 LDEYFKYE
-21 INKKISPIVL
+21 IGTEI
-31 SGLSSVGK
+31 SGLTSELNIFYILK
-39 IQLLEATKEF
+39 LCEKY
-49 ADRNICI
+49 DRNII
-56 VTYNELQAKKIYK
+56 VLTSSLFEA
-69 DLKYFSGNVVYF
+69 
-81 PKREIASYDYVAESK
+81 
-96 DLPYERIETLN
+96 N
-107 KIFEQ
+107 KIFDSLY
-112 EKSAKKNENRL
+112 KLHENTL
-123 IVITTIEA
+123 LFP
-131 MMQKMISKEEVYKA
+131 MDDFLSSMIIASSP
-145 LLEFKVGKCFNLEEL
+145 EL
-160 KQSLIHLGYERADIV
+160 KYKRLETLDKLKENKKYVIVTNLMGYLKYLPNKGIKNYLELNIGQEIKRDELISSLSFLGYHRESLVTMSGEYAVRGFIV
-175 DGKGQFSVR
+175 DMFP
-184 GGILDIGTTNTQ
+184 IDYDHPI
-196 GVRIEFWGDE
+196 RIEFDG
-206 VDSIRSFSITSQRS
+206 
-220 NKMIEEAR
+220 NKID
-228 IYPSHELIVTKN
+228 N
-240 IDEICKQI
+240 I
-248 ETKKENASEENAK
+248 
-261 NITEDI
+261 
-267 ELIRNG
+267 
-273 DYISKVDKY
+273 KY
-282 FNEFYDKQ
+282 FNENSQMSMNLVKSLKIKAIDEMISNDK
-290 SSFMEYIGE
+290 SSLYEYANEPLVVYVDKSQI
-299 DYLICL
+299 DASYTHLY
-305 DDIEKINVRQ
+305 DDIVEYKESNNIN
-315 ENIIN
+315 EDLMFTMDDIK
-320 DNNQLIETL
+320 D
-329 LEKDRIV
+329 KDRIYV
-336 PDSIKNIAKYDV
+336 NLFSTGGINLKAESIINYKENFEKLQNDYDKWIREGKDV
-348 ENVENQ
+348 YFYLSRLEEKKKILK
-354 LIYLY
+354 LIP
-359 ETDLLSDKNTTK
+359 
-371 FSANVFNFKYRDMHF
+371 SANVVMKELSHGFILDKYVVISENDIEEV
-386 FKSEL
+386 KSV
-391 NILTTEIKKALD
+391 
-403 ENKRVIVLA
+403 RGV
-412 GNEAGSKKIEA
+412 
-423 LLEPEEIKYK
+423 
-433 YFEKLEDSQEKIY
+433 Y
-446 KNSIEEYLK
+446 KNNFHVGKRIK
-455 NKTVIISNGSLSSGF
+455 
-470 ENYETNVMV
+470 
-479 ITGEDFIA
+479 DFN
-487 SEPKKK
+487 
-493 KHTDSFKQGEKVVFA
+493 QLEK
-508 DLRAGDYVVHKTQG
+508 GDYVVHVAHG
-522 IGIYIGVNTITT
+522 IGIYQGITT
-534 ADGITKDY
+534 LTVRGVQKDFLTIYYEGTDKIYVPVEKIDLIYKYTGKDGIK
-542 IKVKYKNDDVLY
+542 
-554 VPTDMLDNIRK
+554 
-565 YVGGGDGEPKLN
+565 PKLN

-632 NLTPDQK
+632 SLTKDQEK
-639 KAVVEINNDLKKD
+639 SIIEINSDLRKD

-717 RHVSARETHRILEDL
+717 RHVSAKETHRILEDL
-732 KRGKIDILFGTHRIL
+732 KKGRIDILFGTHRIL
-747 SDDIVCKN
+747 SDDVSCKN

-831 KDAIYKELARKGQIF
+831 KDAIYKELARNGQVF

-869 KINFAHGK
+869 RITYAHGK
-877 MEKDELDNIMTS
+877 MEKDELDDIMTS

-934 RVGRSNKIAYAYLMY
+934 RVGRSDKIAYAYLMY

-981 DLSLR
+981 DLNLR
-986 GAGDIFG
+986 GAGDVFG

-1010 MIEDEIKRQQGE
+1010 MVEDEIKRQQGE
-1022 FTPEE
+1022 NVEE
-1027 DKETQALINVS
+1027 DDTDTQALINVN
-1038 THISDTYVTD
+1038 THISDNYVSD

-1082 TADMLVYMYEEW
+1082 TDDMLVYMYEEW

>member
-1 MNILIKE
+1 M
-8 LENLGKF
+8 KF
-15 KEYVSD
+15 LDEYFKYE
-21 INKKISPIVL
+21 IGTEI
-31 SGLSSVGK
+31 SGLTSELNIFYILK
-39 IQLLEATKEF
+39 LCEKN
-49 ADRNICI
+49 DRNII
-56 VTYNELQAKKIYK
+56 VLTSSLFEANKIY
-69 DLKYFSGNVVYF
+69 DSLYIIHENTLLFPMDDFLSSMIIASSPELKY
-81 PKREIASYDYVAESK
+81 KR
-96 DLPYERIETLN
+96 LETLDKLKDN
-107 KIFEQ
+107 KKYVIITNLMGYLKYLPNKGIKNYLELNTGD
-112 EKSAKKNENRL
+112 EIKRDELVSSLSA
-123 IVITTIEA
+123 
-131 MMQKMISKEEVYKA
+131 
-145 LLEFKVGKCFNLEEL
+145 
-160 KQSLIHLGYERADIV
+160 LGYHRESLVTMSGEYAVRGFIV
-175 DGKGQFSVR
+175 DLFP
-184 GGILDIGTTNTQ
+184 IDCDHPI
-196 GVRIEFWGDE
+196 RIEFDG
-206 VDSIRSFSITSQRS
+206 
-220 NKMIEEAR
+220 NKID
-228 IYPSHELIVTKN
+228 N
-240 IDEICKQI
+240 I
-248 ETKKENASEENAK
+248 
-261 NITEDI
+261 
-267 ELIRNG
+267 
-273 DYISKVDKY
+273 KY
-282 FNEFYDKQ
+282 FNENSQMSMDEVKSLKIKAIDEMISNDK
-290 SSFMEYIGE
+290 SSLYEYANEPLVVYVDKSQI
-299 DYLICL
+299 DASYTHLY
-305 DDIEKINVRQ
+305 DDIVEYKESNNIN
-315 ENIIN
+315 EDLMFTMDDIN
-320 DNNQLIETL
+320 D
-329 LEKDRIV
+329 KDRIYV
-336 PDSIKNIAKYDV
+336 NLFSTGGINLKAESIINYKENFEKLQNDYDKWIREGKEV
-348 ENVENQ
+348 YFYLSRLEEKKKILK
-354 LIYLY
+354 LIP
-359 ETDLLSDKNTTK
+359 
-371 FSANVFNFKYRDMHF
+371 SANVVMKELAHGFILDKYVVISENDIEEV
-386 FKSEL
+386 KSV
-391 NILTTEIKKALD
+391 
-403 ENKRVIVLA
+403 RGV
-412 GNEAGSKKIEA
+412 
-423 LLEPEEIKYK
+423 
-433 YFEKLEDSQEKIY
+433 Y
-446 KNSIEEYLK
+446 KNNFHVGKRIK
-455 NKTVIISNGSLSSGF
+455 
-470 ENYETNVMV
+470 
-479 ITGEDFIA
+479 DFN
-487 SEPKKK
+487 
-493 KHTDSFKQGEKVVFA
+493 QLEK
-508 DLRAGDYVVHKTQG
+508 GDYVVHVAHG
-522 IGIYIGVNTITT
+522 IGIYQGITT
-534 ADGITKDY
+534 LTVRGVQKDFLTIYYEGTDKIYVPVEKIDLIYKYTGKDGIK
-542 IKVKYKNDDVLY
+542 
-554 VPTDMLDNIRK
+554 
-565 YVGGGDGEPKLN
+565 PKIN

-632 NLTPDQK
+632 SLTKDQEK
-639 KAVVEINNDLKKD
+639 SIIEINNDLRKD

-717 RHVSARETHRILEDL
+717 RHVSAKETHRILDDL
-732 KRGKIDILFGTHRIL
+732 KKGRIDILFGTHRIL
-747 SDDIVCKN
+747 SDDVSCKN

-831 KDAIYKELARKGQIF
+831 KDAIYKELARNGQVF

-869 KINFAHGK
+869 RITYAHGK
-877 MEKDELDNIMTS
+877 MEKDELDDIMTS

-934 RVGRSNKIAYAYLMY
+934 RVGRSDKIAYAYLMY

-981 DLSLR
+981 DLNLR
-986 GAGDIFG
+986 GAGDVFG

-1010 MIEDEIKRQQGE
+1010 MVEDEIKRQQGE
-1022 FTPEE
+1022 NVEE
-1027 DKETQALINVS
+1027 DDTDTQALINVN
-1038 THISDTYVTD
+1038 THISDNYVSD

-1082 TADMLVYMYEEW
+1082 TDDMLVYMYEEW

-1113 IEITLPEDV
+1113 IEITLPEEI

>member
-1 MNILIKE
+1 MNFLDE
-8 LENLGKF
+8 YF
-15 KEYVSD
+15 KYE
-21 INKKISPIVL
+21 IGTEI
-31 SGLSSVGK
+31 SGLTHELNVFYVQK
-39 IQLLEATKEF
+39 LCEKY
-49 ADRNICI
+49 DRNIIVLTSSLFEANKIYDSLVKIHDNTLLFPMDDFLSSMIVASSPELKYKRLETLDKLKSDKKYII
-56 VTYNELQAKKIYK
+56 VTNLMGY
-69 DLKYFSGNVVYF
+69 LKYLPSANIKNYIDIKQNDVI
-81 PKREIASYDYVAESK
+81 KRDVLAEEI
-96 DLPYERIETLN
+96 N
-107 KIFEQ
+107 K
-112 EKSAKKNENRL
+112 
-123 IVITTIEA
+123 
-131 MMQKMISKEEVYKA
+131 
-145 LLEFKVGKCFNLEEL
+145 
-160 KQSLIHLGYERADIV
+160 LGYHRESLVTMSGEYA
-175 DGKGQFSVR
+175 VR
-184 GGILDIGTTNTQ
+184 GFILDLYPIDYEHPI
-196 GVRIEFWGDE
+196 RIEFDG
-206 VDSIRSFSITSQRS
+206 
-220 NKMIEEAR
+220 
-228 IYPSHELIVTKN
+228 N
-240 IDEICKQI
+240 IID
-248 ETKKENASEENAK
+248 
-261 NITEDI
+261 NI
-267 ELIRNG
+267 
-273 DYISKVDKY
+273 KY
-282 FNEFYDKQ
+282 FNENTQMSTEETNKIKIKAIDEMPSDDKNSLFDYAKNPLVVYVDKSQIEATYTHLYDDII
-290 SSFMEYIGE
+290 EYKEANDVKE
-299 DYLICL
+299 DLMYSL
-305 DDIEKINVRQ
+305 DDIKDNDKIFINLFSTDGIDLKAQ
-315 ENIIN
+315 SIIN
-320 DNNQLIETL
+320 YKENFLKLESDYNKWIKEGKIVYFYLSNNNEKKQLLKIIPSAHIIMKELEHGFILGKYVIVSENDIEDVKVTHGVYKNNFHVGKKIKDFNQL
-329 LEKDRIV
+329 EK
-336 PDSIKNIAKYDV
+336 
-348 ENVENQ
+348 
-354 LIYLY
+354 
-359 ETDLLSDKNTTK
+359 
-371 FSANVFNFKYRDMHF
+371 
-386 FKSEL
+386 
-391 NILTTEIKKALD
+391 
-403 ENKRVIVLA
+403 
-412 GNEAGSKKIEA
+412 
-423 LLEPEEIKYK
+423 
-433 YFEKLEDSQEKIY
+433 
-446 KNSIEEYLK
+446 
-455 NKTVIISNGSLSSGF
+455 
-470 ENYETNVMV
+470 
-479 ITGEDFIA
+479 
-487 SEPKKK
+487 
-493 KHTDSFKQGEKVVFA
+493 
-508 DLRAGDYVVHKTQG
+508 GDYVVHISHG
-522 IGIYIGVNTITT
+522 IGIYQGITT
-534 ADGITKDY
+534 LSVRGVQKDFLTIY
-542 IKVKYKNDDVLY
+542 YEGTDKIY
-554 VPTDMLDNIRK
+554 VPVEKIDLIYK
-565 YVGGGDGEPKLN
+565 YTCKDGVKPKLN

-1022 FTPEE
+1022 FAPEE

-1082 TADMLVYMYEEW
+1082 TDDMLVYMYEEW

>member
-1 MNILIKE
+1 MNFLDE
-8 LENLGKF
+8 YF
-15 KEYVSD
+15 KYE
-21 INKKISPIVL
+21 IGTEI
-31 SGLSSVGK
+31 SGLTHELNVFYVQK
-39 IQLLEATKEF
+39 LCEKY
-49 ADRNICI
+49 DRNIIVLTSSLFEANKIYDSLVKIHDNTLLFPMDDFLSSMIVASSPELKYKRLETLDKLKSDKKYII
-56 VTYNELQAKKIYK
+56 VTNLMGY
-69 DLKYFSGNVVYF
+69 LKYLPSANIKNYIDIKQNDVIKRDVLAEEINKLGYHRESLVTMSGEYAVRGFILDLY
-81 PKREIASYDYVAESK
+81 PIDYEH
-96 DLPYERIETLN
+96 PIRIE
-107 KIFEQ
+107 
-112 EKSAKKNENRL
+112 
-123 IVITTIEA
+123 
-131 MMQKMISKEEVYKA
+131 Y
-145 LLEFKVGKCFNLEEL
+145 
-160 KQSLIHLGYERADIV
+160 
-175 DGKGQFSVR
+175 DG
-184 GGILDIGTTNTQ
+184 
-196 GVRIEFWGDE
+196 
-206 VDSIRSFSITSQRS
+206 
-220 NKMIEEAR
+220 
-228 IYPSHELIVTKN
+228 N
-240 IDEICKQI
+240 IID
-248 ETKKENASEENAK
+248 
-261 NITEDI
+261 NI
-267 ELIRNG
+267 
-273 DYISKVDKY
+273 KY
-282 FNEFYDKQ
+282 FNENTQMSMEETNKIKIKAIDEMPSDDKNSLFDYAKNPLVVYVDKSQIEAAYTHLYDDII
-290 SSFMEYIGE
+290 EYKEANDIKE
-299 DYLICL
+299 DLMYSL
-305 DDIEKINVRQ
+305 DDIKDNDKIFINLFSTGGIYLKAQ
-315 ENIIN
+315 SIIN
-320 DNNQLIETL
+320 Y
-329 LEKDRIV
+329 K
-336 PDSIKNIAKYDV
+336 
-348 ENVENQ
+348 ENF
-354 LIYLY
+354 L
-359 ETDLLSDKNTTK
+359 
-371 FSANVFNFKYRDMHF
+371 
-386 FKSEL
+386 
-391 NILTTEIKKALD
+391 
-403 ENKRVIVLA
+403 
-412 GNEAGSKKIEA
+412 
-423 LLEPEEIKYK
+423 
-433 YFEKLEDSQEKIY
+433 KLESDYNKWIKEGKIVYFYLSNNNEK
-446 KNSIEEYLK
+446 KKLLK
-455 NKTVIISNGSLSSGF
+455 IIPSAHIIMKELEHGFILDKYVIIS
-470 ENYETNVMV
+470 ENDIEDVKV
-479 ITGEDFIA
+479 IHGVYKNNFHVGKKIKDFN
-487 SEPKKK
+487 
-493 KHTDSFKQGEKVVFA
+493 QLEK
-508 DLRAGDYVVHKTQG
+508 GDYVVHISHG
-522 IGIYIGVNTITT
+522 IGIYQGITT
-534 ADGITKDY
+534 LSVRGVQKDFLTIY
-542 IKVKYKNDDVLY
+542 YEGTDKIY
-554 VPTDMLDNIRK
+554 VPVEKIDLIYK
-565 YVGGGDGEPKLN
+565 YTGKDGVKPKLN

-732 KRGKIDILFGTHRIL
+732 KNGKIDILFGTHRIL

-831 KDAIYKELARKGQIF
+831 KDAIYKELARKGQVF

-869 KINFAHGK
+869 RITFAHGK

-934 RVGRSNKIAYAYLMY
+934 RVGRSDKIAYAYLMY

-968 FTELGSGYRIAMR
+968 FTELGSGYRIAIR

-1022 FTPEE
+1022 FAPEE

-1082 TADMLVYMYEEW
+1082 TPDMLVYMYEEW

-1113 IEITLPEDV
+1113 IEITLPEEV

>member
-1 MNILIKE
+1 MNFLDE
-8 LENLGKF
+8 YF
-15 KEYVSD
+15 KYE
-21 INKKISPIVL
+21 IGTEI
-31 SGLSSVGK
+31 SGLTHELNVFYVQK
-39 IQLLEATKEF
+39 LCEKY
-49 ADRNICI
+49 DRNIIVLTSSLFEANKIYDSLVKIHDNTLLFPMDDFLSSMIVASSPELKYKRLETLDKLKSDKKYII
-56 VTYNELQAKKIYK
+56 VTNLMGY
-69 DLKYFSGNVVYF
+69 LKYLPSANIKNYIDIKQNDVIKRDVLAEEINKLGYHRESLVTMSGEYAVRGFILDLY
-81 PKREIASYDYVAESK
+81 PIDYEH
-96 DLPYERIETLN
+96 PIRIE
-107 KIFEQ
+107 
-112 EKSAKKNENRL
+112 
-123 IVITTIEA
+123 
-131 MMQKMISKEEVYKA
+131 Y
-145 LLEFKVGKCFNLEEL
+145 
-160 KQSLIHLGYERADIV
+160 
-175 DGKGQFSVR
+175 DG
-184 GGILDIGTTNTQ
+184 
-196 GVRIEFWGDE
+196 
-206 VDSIRSFSITSQRS
+206 
-220 NKMIEEAR
+220 
-228 IYPSHELIVTKN
+228 N
-240 IDEICKQI
+240 IID
-248 ETKKENASEENAK
+248 
-261 NITEDI
+261 NI
-267 ELIRNG
+267 
-273 DYISKVDKY
+273 KY
-282 FNEFYDKQ
+282 FNENTQMSMEETNKIKIKAIDEMPSIDKNSLFDYAKNPLVVYVDKSQIEAAYTHLYDDII
-290 SSFMEYIGE
+290 EYKEANDIKE
-299 DYLICL
+299 DLMYSL
-305 DDIEKINVRQ
+305 DDIKDNDKIFINLFSTGGIYLKAQ
-315 ENIIN
+315 SIIN
-320 DNNQLIETL
+320 Y
-329 LEKDRIV
+329 K
-336 PDSIKNIAKYDV
+336 
-348 ENVENQ
+348 ENF
-354 LIYLY
+354 I
-359 ETDLLSDKNTTK
+359 
-371 FSANVFNFKYRDMHF
+371 
-386 FKSEL
+386 
-391 NILTTEIKKALD
+391 
-403 ENKRVIVLA
+403 
-412 GNEAGSKKIEA
+412 
-423 LLEPEEIKYK
+423 
-433 YFEKLEDSQEKIY
+433 KLESDYNKWIKEGKIVYFYLSNNNEK
-446 KNSIEEYLK
+446 KKLLK
-455 NKTVIISNGSLSSGF
+455 IIPSAHIIMKELEHGFILDKYVIIS
-470 ENYETNVMV
+470 ENDIEDVKV
-479 ITGEDFIA
+479 IHGVYKNNFHVGKKIKDFN
-487 SEPKKK
+487 
-493 KHTDSFKQGEKVVFA
+493 QLEK
-508 DLRAGDYVVHKTQG
+508 GDYVVHISHG
-522 IGIYIGVNTITT
+522 IGIYQGITT
-534 ADGITKDY
+534 LSVRGVQKDFLTIY
-542 IKVKYKNDDVLY
+542 YEGTDKIY
-554 VPTDMLDNIRK
+554 VPVEKIDLIYK
-565 YVGGGDGEPKLN
+565 YTGKDGVKPKLN

-732 KRGKIDILFGTHRIL
+732 KNGKIDILFGTHRIL

-831 KDAIYKELARKGQIF
+831 KDAIYKELARKGQVF

-869 KINFAHGK
+869 RITFAHGK

-934 RVGRSNKIAYAYLMY
+934 RVGRSDKIAYAYLMY

>member
-1 MNILIKE
+1 MNFLDE
-8 LENLGKF
+8 YF
-15 KEYVSD
+15 KYE
-21 INKKISPIVL
+21 IGTEI
-31 SGLSSVGK
+31 SGLTHELNVFYVQK
-39 IQLLEATKEF
+39 LCEKH
-49 ADRNICI
+49 DRNIIVLTSSLFEANKIYDSLVKIHDNTLLFPMDDFLSSMIVASSPELKYKRLETLDKLKSDKTYII
-56 VTYNELQAKKIYK
+56 VTNLMGY
-69 DLKYFSGNVVYF
+69 LKYLPSANIKNYIDIKQNDVIKRDVLAEEINKLGYHRESLVTMSGEYAVRGFILDLY
-81 PKREIASYDYVAESK
+81 PIDYEH
-96 DLPYERIETLN
+96 PIRIE
-107 KIFEQ
+107 
-112 EKSAKKNENRL
+112 
-123 IVITTIEA
+123 
-131 MMQKMISKEEVYKA
+131 Y
-145 LLEFKVGKCFNLEEL
+145 
-160 KQSLIHLGYERADIV
+160 
-175 DGKGQFSVR
+175 DG
-184 GGILDIGTTNTQ
+184 
-196 GVRIEFWGDE
+196 
-206 VDSIRSFSITSQRS
+206 
-220 NKMIEEAR
+220 
-228 IYPSHELIVTKN
+228 N
-240 IDEICKQI
+240 IID
-248 ETKKENASEENAK
+248 
-261 NITEDI
+261 NI
-267 ELIRNG
+267 
-273 DYISKVDKY
+273 KY
-282 FNEFYDKQ
+282 FNENTQMSMEETNKIKIKAIDEMPSDDKNSLFDYAKNPLVVYVDKSQIEAAYTHLYDDII
-290 SSFMEYIGE
+290 EYKEANDIKE
-299 DYLICL
+299 DLMYSL
-305 DDIEKINVRQ
+305 DDIKDNDKIFINLFSTGGIYLKAQ
-315 ENIIN
+315 SIIN
-320 DNNQLIETL
+320 Y
-329 LEKDRIV
+329 K
-336 PDSIKNIAKYDV
+336 
-348 ENVENQ
+348 ENF
-354 LIYLY
+354 I
-359 ETDLLSDKNTTK
+359 
-371 FSANVFNFKYRDMHF
+371 
-386 FKSEL
+386 
-391 NILTTEIKKALD
+391 
-403 ENKRVIVLA
+403 
-412 GNEAGSKKIEA
+412 
-423 LLEPEEIKYK
+423 
-433 YFEKLEDSQEKIY
+433 KLESDYNKWIKEGKIVYFYLSNNNEK
-446 KNSIEEYLK
+446 KKLLK
-455 NKTVIISNGSLSSGF
+455 IIPSAHIIMKELEHGFILDKYVIIS
-470 ENYETNVMV
+470 ENDIEDVKV
-479 ITGEDFIA
+479 IHGVYKNNFHVGKKIKDFN
-487 SEPKKK
+487 
-493 KHTDSFKQGEKVVFA
+493 QLEK
-508 DLRAGDYVVHKTQG
+508 GDYVVHISHG
-522 IGIYIGVNTITT
+522 IGIYQGITT
-534 ADGITKDY
+534 LSVRGVQKDFLTIY
-542 IKVKYKNDDVLY
+542 YEGTDKIY
-554 VPTDMLDNIRK
+554 VPVEKIDLIYK
-565 YVGGGDGEPKLN
+565 YTGKDGVKPKLN

-732 KRGKIDILFGTHRIL
+732 KNGKIDILFGTHRIL

-780 DVNVLTLSATPI
+780 DVNVLTFSATPI

-831 KDAIYKELARKGQIF
+831 KDAIYKELARKGQVF

-869 KINFAHGK
+869 RITFAHGK

-934 RVGRSNKIAYAYLMY
+934 RVGRSDKIAYAYLMY

-1022 FTPEE
+1022 FDPEE

-1082 TADMLVYMYEEW
+1082 TPDMLVYMYEEW

>member
-1 MNILIKE
+1 MNFLDE
-8 LENLGKF
+8 YF
-15 KEYVSD
+15 KYE
-21 INKKISPIVL
+21 IGTEI
-31 SGLSSVGK
+31 SGLTHELNVFYVK
-39 IQLLEATKEF
+39 KLCEKY
-49 ADRNICI
+49 DRNIIVLASSLFEANKIYDSLVKIHDNTLLFPMDDFLSSMIVASSPELKYKRLETLDKLKSDKKYII
-56 VTYNELQAKKIYK
+56 VTNLMGY
-69 DLKYFSGNVVYF
+69 LKYLPSANIKNYIDIKQNDVI
-81 PKREIASYDYVAESK
+81 KRDILAEEI
-96 DLPYERIETLN
+96 N
-107 KIFEQ
+107 K
-112 EKSAKKNENRL
+112 
-123 IVITTIEA
+123 
-131 MMQKMISKEEVYKA
+131 
-145 LLEFKVGKCFNLEEL
+145 
-160 KQSLIHLGYERADIV
+160 LGYHRESLVTMSGEYA
-175 DGKGQFSVR
+175 VR
-184 GGILDIGTTNTQ
+184 GFILDLYPIDYEHPI
-196 GVRIEFWGDE
+196 RIEFDG
-206 VDSIRSFSITSQRS
+206 
-220 NKMIEEAR
+220 
-228 IYPSHELIVTKN
+228 N
-240 IDEICKQI
+240 IID
-248 ETKKENASEENAK
+248 
-261 NITEDI
+261 NI
-267 ELIRNG
+267 
-273 DYISKVDKY
+273 KY
-282 FNEFYDKQ
+282 FNENTQMSTEETNKIKIKAIDEMPSDDKNSLFDYAKNPLVVYVDKSQIEATYTHLYDDII
-290 SSFMEYIGE
+290 EYKEANDVKE
-299 DYLICL
+299 DLMYSL
-305 DDIEKINVRQ
+305 DDIKDNDKIFINLFSTDGIDLKAQ
-315 ENIIN
+315 SIIN
-320 DNNQLIETL
+320 Y
-329 LEKDRIV
+329 K
-336 PDSIKNIAKYDV
+336 
-348 ENVENQ
+348 ENF
-354 LIYLY
+354 L
-359 ETDLLSDKNTTK
+359 
-371 FSANVFNFKYRDMHF
+371 
-386 FKSEL
+386 
-391 NILTTEIKKALD
+391 
-403 ENKRVIVLA
+403 
-412 GNEAGSKKIEA
+412 
-423 LLEPEEIKYK
+423 
-433 YFEKLEDSQEKIY
+433 KLESDYNKWIKEGKIVYFYLSNNNEK
-446 KNSIEEYLK
+446 KQLLK
-455 NKTVIISNGSLSSGF
+455 IIPSAHIIMKELEHGFILGKYVIIS
-470 ENYETNVMV
+470 END
-479 ITGEDFIA
+479 IEDVKVTYGVYKNNFHVG
-487 SEPKKK
+487 KKIK
-493 KHTDSFKQGEKVVFA
+493 DFNQLEK
-508 DLRAGDYVVHKTQG
+508 GDYVVHISHG
-522 IGIYIGVNTITT
+522 IGIYQGITT
-534 ADGITKDY
+534 
-542 IKVKYKNDDVLY
+542 LY
-554 VPTDMLDNIRK
+554 VRGVQKDFLTIYYEGTDKIYVPVEKIDLIYK
-565 YVGGGDGEPKLN
+565 YTCKDGVKPKLN

-632 NLTPDQK
+632 KLTPDQK

-732 KRGKIDILFGTHRIL
+732 KKGKIDILFGTHRIL

-993 ASQAGFVDS
+993 ASQAGFIDS

>member
-1 MNILIKE
+1 MNFLDE
-8 LENLGKF
+8 YF
-15 KEYVSD
+15 KYE
-21 INKKISPIVL
+21 IGTEI
-31 SGLSSVGK
+31 SGLTHELNVFYVQK
-39 IQLLEATKEF
+39 LCEKY
-49 ADRNICI
+49 DRNIIVLTSSLFEANKIYDSLVKIHDNTLLFPMDDFLSSMIVASSPELKYKRLETLDKLKSDKKYII
-56 VTYNELQAKKIYK
+56 VTNLMGY
-69 DLKYFSGNVVYF
+69 LKYLPSANIKNYIDIKQNDVI
-81 PKREIASYDYVAESK
+81 KRDFLAEEI
-96 DLPYERIETLN
+96 N
-107 KIFEQ
+107 K
-112 EKSAKKNENRL
+112 
-123 IVITTIEA
+123 
-131 MMQKMISKEEVYKA
+131 
-145 LLEFKVGKCFNLEEL
+145 
-160 KQSLIHLGYERADIV
+160 LGYHRESLVTMSGEYA
-175 DGKGQFSVR
+175 VR
-184 GGILDIGTTNTQ
+184 GFILDLYPIDYEHPI
-196 GVRIEFWGDE
+196 RIEFDG
-206 VDSIRSFSITSQRS
+206 
-220 NKMIEEAR
+220 
-228 IYPSHELIVTKN
+228 N
-240 IDEICKQI
+240 IID
-248 ETKKENASEENAK
+248 
-261 NITEDI
+261 NI
-267 ELIRNG
+267 
-273 DYISKVDKY
+273 KY
-282 FNEFYDKQ
+282 FNENTQMSTEETNKIKIKAIDEMPSDDKNSLFDYAKNPLVVYVDKSQIEATYTHLYDDII
-290 SSFMEYIGE
+290 EYKEANDIKE
-299 DYLICL
+299 DLMYSL
-305 DDIEKINVRQ
+305 DDIKDNDKIFINLFSTDGIDLKAQ
-315 ENIIN
+315 SIIN
-320 DNNQLIETL
+320 Y
-329 LEKDRIV
+329 K
-336 PDSIKNIAKYDV
+336 
-348 ENVENQ
+348 ENF
-354 LIYLY
+354 L
-359 ETDLLSDKNTTK
+359 
-371 FSANVFNFKYRDMHF
+371 
-386 FKSEL
+386 
-391 NILTTEIKKALD
+391 
-403 ENKRVIVLA
+403 
-412 GNEAGSKKIEA
+412 
-423 LLEPEEIKYK
+423 
-433 YFEKLEDSQEKIY
+433 KLESDYNKWIKEGKIVYFYLSNNNEK
-446 KNSIEEYLK
+446 KQLLK
-455 NKTVIISNGSLSSGF
+455 IIPSAHIIMKELEHGFILDKYVIIS
-470 ENYETNVMV
+470 END
-479 ITGEDFIA
+479 IEDVKVTHGVYKNNFHVG
-487 SEPKKK
+487 KKIK
-493 KHTDSFKQGEKVVFA
+493 DFNQLEK
-508 DLRAGDYVVHKTQG
+508 GDYVVHISHG
-522 IGIYIGVNTITT
+522 IGIYQGITT
-534 ADGITKDY
+534 LSVRGVQKDFLTIY
-542 IKVKYKNDDVLY
+542 YEGTDKIY
-554 VPTDMLDNIRK
+554 VPVEKIDLIYK
-565 YVGGGDGEPKLN
+565 YTCKDGVKPKLN

-1022 FTPEE
+1022 FAPEE

-1070 IKNELEDRFGKV
+1070 IKNEIEDRFGKV
-1082 TADMLVYMYEEW
+1082 TDDMLVYMYEEW

>member
-1 MNILIKE
+1 M
-8 LENLGKF
+8 KF
-15 KEYVSD
+15 LDEYFKYE
-21 INKKISPIVL
+21 IGTEI
-31 SGLSSVGK
+31 SGLTNELNVFYVDKLSEK
-39 IQLLEATKEF
+39 Y
-49 ADRNICI
+49 DRNIIVLTSSLFEANKIYDNLVKMHDNTLLFPMDDFLSSMLVASSPELKYKRLETLDKLKSSNKYII
-56 VTYNELQAKKIYK
+56 VTNLMGY
-69 DLKYFSGNVVYF
+69 LKYLPS
-81 PKREIASYDYVAESK
+81 ASIKNYID
-96 DLPYERIETLN
+96 I
-107 KIFEQ
+107 
-112 EKSAKKNENRL
+112 KKNDIIKRDDL
-123 IVITTIEA
+123 V
-131 MMQKMISKEEVYKA
+131 KEMDD
-145 LLEFKVGKCFNLEEL
+145 
-160 KQSLIHLGYERADIV
+160 LGYHRESLVTMSGEYA
-175 DGKGQFSVR
+175 VR
-184 GGILDIGTTNTQ
+184 GFILDLYPIDYDHPI
-196 GVRIEFWGDE
+196 RIEFDGNVIDNIKYFDE
-206 VDSIRSFSITSQRS
+206 NTQMS
-220 NKMIEEAR
+220 NNDIHDIKIKA
-228 IYPSHELIVTKN
+228 
-240 IDEICKQI
+240 IDEMVSSDKNSLFDYANNPLVVYVDKSQI
-248 ETKKENASEENAK
+248 EASYSKLFDDISEYKESNE
-261 NITEDI
+261 ITDD
-267 ELIRNG
+267 LM
-273 DYISKVDKY
+273 YS
-282 FNEFYDKQ
+282 
-290 SSFMEYIGE
+290 
-299 DYLICL
+299 L
-305 DDIEKINVRQ
+305 DDIHDTDRIYVNLFASEGLNLNAQ
-315 ENIIN
+315 SIIN
-320 DNNQLIETL
+320 Y
-329 LEKDRIV
+329 K
-336 PDSIKNIAKYDV
+336 
-348 ENVENQ
+348 EN
-354 LIYLY
+354 
-359 ETDLLSDKNTTK
+359 
-371 FSANVFNFKYRDMHF
+371 
-386 FKSEL
+386 
-391 NILTTEIKKALD
+391 
-403 ENKRVIVLA
+403 
-412 GNEAGSKKIEA
+412 
-423 LLEPEEIKYK
+423 
-433 YFEKLEDSQEKIY
+433 FEKLVADYDVWIKAGKIVYFYLSKVEEKKKLLKIIPSAHVIMKELSHGFILDKYVVISENDIEDVKSSNGVY
-446 KNSIEEYLK
+446 KNNFHVGKRIK
-455 NKTVIISNGSLSSGF
+455 
-470 ENYETNVMV
+470 
-479 ITGEDFIA
+479 DFN
-487 SEPKKK
+487 
-493 KHTDSFKQGEKVVFA
+493 QLEK
-508 DLRAGDYVVHKTQG
+508 GDYVVHISHG
-522 IGIYIGVNTITT
+522 IGIYQGIITLSVRGVQKDFLTIFYEGSDKIYVPVEKINLIYKYTGK
-534 ADGITKDY
+534 DGIK
-542 IKVKYKNDDVLY
+542 
-554 VPTDMLDNIRK
+554 
-565 YVGGGDGEPKLN
+565 PKLN

-596 DISRELILLYK
+596 DISRELIILYK

-618 DYPEEEVFASEFKY
+618 DYPEEDVFASEFKY
-632 NLTPDQK
+632 NLTVDQA

-717 RHVSARETHRILEDL
+717 RHVSVKKAKEILEDL
-732 KRGKIDILFGTHRIL
+732 KNGKIDILFGTHRIL

-852 ETIEKYMN
+852 ETIEKYMK
-860 HIHELVPDA
+860 HIKDLIPDA
-869 KINFAHGK
+869 RINFAHGK
-877 MEKDELDNIMTS
+877 MEKDELDSIMTS

-934 RVGRSNKIAYAYLMY
+934 RVGRSDKVAYAYLMY

-986 GAGDIFG
+986 GAGDVFG

-1010 MIEDEIKRQQGE
+1010 MIEDEIKRQRGE
-1022 FTPEE
+1022 EVE
-1027 DKETQALINVS
+1027 DEDTETQALINVN

-1057 KINEIDSYEKMLE
+1057 KINEIDSYEKLLE
-1070 IKNELEDRFGKV
+1070 IKSELEDRFGKV
-1082 TADMLVYMYEEW
+1082 TQDMLVYMYEEW

-1122 SSNIK
+1122 SNNIK

>member
-1 MNILIKE
+1 MNFLDE
-8 LENLGKF
+8 YF
-15 KEYVSD
+15 KYE
-21 INKKISPIVL
+21 IGTEI
-31 SGLSSVGK
+31 SGLTHELNVFYVQK
-39 IQLLEATKEF
+39 LCEKY
-49 ADRNICI
+49 DRNIIVLTSSLFEANKIYDSLVKIHDNTLLFPMDDFLSSMIVASSPELKYKRLETLDKLKSDKKYII
-56 VTYNELQAKKIYK
+56 VTNLMGY
-69 DLKYFSGNVVYF
+69 LKYLPSANIKNYIDIKQNDVI
-81 PKREIASYDYVAESK
+81 KRDVLAEEI
-96 DLPYERIETLN
+96 N
-107 KIFEQ
+107 K
-112 EKSAKKNENRL
+112 
-123 IVITTIEA
+123 
-131 MMQKMISKEEVYKA
+131 
-145 LLEFKVGKCFNLEEL
+145 
-160 KQSLIHLGYERADIV
+160 LGYHRESLVTMSGEYA
-175 DGKGQFSVR
+175 VR
-184 GGILDIGTTNTQ
+184 GFILDLYPIDYEHPI
-196 GVRIEFWGDE
+196 RIEFDG
-206 VDSIRSFSITSQRS
+206 
-220 NKMIEEAR
+220 
-228 IYPSHELIVTKN
+228 N
-240 IDEICKQI
+240 IID
-248 ETKKENASEENAK
+248 
-261 NITEDI
+261 NI
-267 ELIRNG
+267 
-273 DYISKVDKY
+273 KY
-282 FNEFYDKQ
+282 FNENTQMSTEETNKIKIKAIDEMPSDDKNSLFDYAKNPLVVYVDKSQIEATYTHLYDDII
-290 SSFMEYIGE
+290 EYKEANDIKE
-299 DYLICL
+299 DLMYSL
-305 DDIEKINVRQ
+305 DDIKDNDKIFINLFSTDGIDLKAQ
-315 ENIIN
+315 SIIN
-320 DNNQLIETL
+320 Y
-329 LEKDRIV
+329 K
-336 PDSIKNIAKYDV
+336 
-348 ENVENQ
+348 ENF
-354 LIYLY
+354 L
-359 ETDLLSDKNTTK
+359 
-371 FSANVFNFKYRDMHF
+371 
-386 FKSEL
+386 
-391 NILTTEIKKALD
+391 
-403 ENKRVIVLA
+403 
-412 GNEAGSKKIEA
+412 
-423 LLEPEEIKYK
+423 
-433 YFEKLEDSQEKIY
+433 KLESDYNKWIKEGKIVYFYLSNNNEK
-446 KNSIEEYLK
+446 KQLLK
-455 NKTVIISNGSLSSGF
+455 IIPSAHIIMKELEHGFILDKYVIIS
-470 ENYETNVMV
+470 END
-479 ITGEDFIA
+479 IEDVKVTHGVYKNNFHVG
-487 SEPKKK
+487 KKIK
-493 KHTDSFKQGEKVVFA
+493 DFNQLEK
-508 DLRAGDYVVHKTQG
+508 GDYVVHISHG
-522 IGIYIGVNTITT
+522 IGIYQGITT
-534 ADGITKDY
+534 LSVRGVQKDFLTIY
-542 IKVKYKNDDVLY
+542 YEGTDKIY
-554 VPTDMLDNIRK
+554 VPVEKIDLIYK
-565 YVGGGDGEPKLN
+565 YTCKDGVKPKLN

-831 KDAIYKELARKGQIF
+831 KDVIYKELARKGQIF

-1022 FTPEE
+1022 FAPEE

>member
-1 MNILIKE
+1 MNFLDE
-8 LENLGKF
+8 YF
-15 KEYVSD
+15 KYE
-21 INKKISPIVL
+21 IGTEI
-31 SGLSSVGK
+31 SGLTHELNVFYVQK
-39 IQLLEATKEF
+39 LCEKY
-49 ADRNICI
+49 DRNIIVLTSSLFEANKIYDSLVKIHDNTLLFPMDDFLSSMIVASSPELKYKRLETLDKLKSDKKYII
-56 VTYNELQAKKIYK
+56 VTNLMGY
-69 DLKYFSGNVVYF
+69 LKYLPNANIKNYIDIKQNDVI
-81 PKREIASYDYVAESK
+81 KRDVLAEEI
-96 DLPYERIETLN
+96 N
-107 KIFEQ
+107 K
-112 EKSAKKNENRL
+112 
-123 IVITTIEA
+123 
-131 MMQKMISKEEVYKA
+131 
-145 LLEFKVGKCFNLEEL
+145 
-160 KQSLIHLGYERADIV
+160 LGYHRESLVTMSGEYA
-175 DGKGQFSVR
+175 VR
-184 GGILDIGTTNTQ
+184 GFILDLYPIDYEHPI
-196 GVRIEFWGDE
+196 RIEFDG
-206 VDSIRSFSITSQRS
+206 
-220 NKMIEEAR
+220 
-228 IYPSHELIVTKN
+228 N
-240 IDEICKQI
+240 IID
-248 ETKKENASEENAK
+248 
-261 NITEDI
+261 NI
-267 ELIRNG
+267 
-273 DYISKVDKY
+273 KY
-282 FNEFYDKQ
+282 FNENTQMSTEETNKIKIKAIDEMPSDDKNSLFDYAKNPLVVYVDKSQIEATYTHLYDDII
-290 SSFMEYIGE
+290 EYKEANDIKE
-299 DYLICL
+299 DLMYSL
-305 DDIEKINVRQ
+305 DDIKDNDKIFINLFSTDGIDLKAQ
-315 ENIIN
+315 SIIN
-320 DNNQLIETL
+320 Y
-329 LEKDRIV
+329 K
-336 PDSIKNIAKYDV
+336 
-348 ENVENQ
+348 ENF
-354 LIYLY
+354 L
-359 ETDLLSDKNTTK
+359 
-371 FSANVFNFKYRDMHF
+371 
-386 FKSEL
+386 
-391 NILTTEIKKALD
+391 
-403 ENKRVIVLA
+403 
-412 GNEAGSKKIEA
+412 
-423 LLEPEEIKYK
+423 
-433 YFEKLEDSQEKIY
+433 KLESDYNKWIKEGKIVYFYLSNNNEK
-446 KNSIEEYLK
+446 KQLLK
-455 NKTVIISNGSLSSGF
+455 IIPSAHIIMKELEHGFILGKYVIIS
-470 ENYETNVMV
+470 END
-479 ITGEDFIA
+479 IEDVKVTHGVYKNNFHVG
-487 SEPKKK
+487 KKIK
-493 KHTDSFKQGEKVVFA
+493 DFNQLEK
-508 DLRAGDYVVHKTQG
+508 GDYVVHISHG
-522 IGIYIGVNTITT
+522 IGIYQGITT
-534 ADGITKDY
+534 LSVRGVQKDFLTIY
-542 IKVKYKNDDVLY
+542 YEGTDKIY
-554 VPTDMLDNIRK
+554 VPVEKIDLIYK
-565 YVGGGDGEPKLN
+565 YTCKDGVKPKLN

-1057 KINEIDSYEKMLE
+1057 KINEINSYEKMLE

-1082 TADMLVYMYEEW
+1082 TDDMLVYMYEEW

>member
-1 MNILIKE
+1 MNFLDE
-8 LENLGKF
+8 YF
-15 KEYVSD
+15 KYE
-21 INKKISPIVL
+21 IGTEI
-31 SGLSSVGK
+31 SGLTHELNVFYVQK
-39 IQLLEATKEF
+39 LCEKY
-49 ADRNICI
+49 DRNIIVLTSSLFEANKIYDSLVKIHDNTLLFPMDDFLSSMIVASSPELKYKRLETLDKLKSDKKYII
-56 VTYNELQAKKIYK
+56 VTNLMGY
-69 DLKYFSGNVVYF
+69 LKYLPSANIKNYIDIKQNDVI
-81 PKREIASYDYVAESK
+81 KREILAE
-96 DLPYERIETLN
+96 EIN
-107 KIFEQ
+107 K
-112 EKSAKKNENRL
+112 
-123 IVITTIEA
+123 
-131 MMQKMISKEEVYKA
+131 
-145 LLEFKVGKCFNLEEL
+145 
-160 KQSLIHLGYERADIV
+160 LGYHRESLVTMSGEYA
-175 DGKGQFSVR
+175 VR
-184 GGILDIGTTNTQ
+184 GFILDLYPIDYEHPI
-196 GVRIEFWGDE
+196 RIEFDG
-206 VDSIRSFSITSQRS
+206 
-220 NKMIEEAR
+220 
-228 IYPSHELIVTKN
+228 N
-240 IDEICKQI
+240 IID
-248 ETKKENASEENAK
+248 
-261 NITEDI
+261 NI
-267 ELIRNG
+267 
-273 DYISKVDKY
+273 KY
-282 FNEFYDKQ
+282 FNENTQMSTEETNKIKIKAIDEMPSDDKNSLFDYAKNPLVVYVDKSQIEATYTHLYDDII
-290 SSFMEYIGE
+290 EYKEANDIKE
-299 DYLICL
+299 DLMYSL
-305 DDIEKINVRQ
+305 DDIKDNDKIFINLFSTDGIDLKAQ
-315 ENIIN
+315 SIIN
-320 DNNQLIETL
+320 Y
-329 LEKDRIV
+329 K
-336 PDSIKNIAKYDV
+336 
-348 ENVENQ
+348 ENF
-354 LIYLY
+354 L
-359 ETDLLSDKNTTK
+359 
-371 FSANVFNFKYRDMHF
+371 
-386 FKSEL
+386 
-391 NILTTEIKKALD
+391 
-403 ENKRVIVLA
+403 
-412 GNEAGSKKIEA
+412 
-423 LLEPEEIKYK
+423 
-433 YFEKLEDSQEKIY
+433 KLESDYNKWIKEGKIVYFYLSNNNEK
-446 KNSIEEYLK
+446 KQLLK
-455 NKTVIISNGSLSSGF
+455 IIPSAHIIMKELEHGFILGKYVIIS
-470 ENYETNVMV
+470 END
-479 ITGEDFIA
+479 IEDVKVTYGVYKNNFHVG
-487 SEPKKK
+487 KKIK
-493 KHTDSFKQGEKVVFA
+493 DFNQLEK
-508 DLRAGDYVVHKTQG
+508 GDYVVHISHG
-522 IGIYIGVNTITT
+522 IGIYQGITT
-534 ADGITKDY
+534 
-542 IKVKYKNDDVLY
+542 LY
-554 VPTDMLDNIRK
+554 VRGVQKDFLTIYYEGTDKIYVPVEKIDLIYK
-565 YVGGGDGEPKLN
+565 YTCKDGVKPKLN

-632 NLTPDQK
+632 KLTPDQK

-732 KRGKIDILFGTHRIL
+732 KKGKIDILFGTHRIL

-1082 TADMLVYMYEEW
+1082 TDDMLVYMYEEW

>member
-1 MNILIKE
+1 MNFLDE
-8 LENLGKF
+8 YF
-15 KEYVSD
+15 KYE
-21 INKKISPIVL
+21 IGTEI
-31 SGLSSVGK
+31 SGLTHELNVFYVQK
-39 IQLLEATKEF
+39 LCEKY
-49 ADRNICI
+49 DRNIIVLTSSLFEANKIYDSLVKIHDNTLLFPMDDFLSSMIVASSPELKYKRLETLDKLKSDNKYII
-56 VTYNELQAKKIYK
+56 VTNLMGY
-69 DLKYFSGNVVYF
+69 LKYLPSANIKNYIDIKQNDVI
-81 PKREIASYDYVAESK
+81 KRDVLAEEI
-96 DLPYERIETLN
+96 N
-107 KIFEQ
+107 K
-112 EKSAKKNENRL
+112 
-123 IVITTIEA
+123 
-131 MMQKMISKEEVYKA
+131 
-145 LLEFKVGKCFNLEEL
+145 
-160 KQSLIHLGYERADIV
+160 LGYHRESLVTMSGEYA
-175 DGKGQFSVR
+175 VR
-184 GGILDIGTTNTQ
+184 GFILDLYPIDYEHPI
-196 GVRIEFWGDE
+196 RIEFDG
-206 VDSIRSFSITSQRS
+206 
-220 NKMIEEAR
+220 
-228 IYPSHELIVTKN
+228 N
-240 IDEICKQI
+240 IID
-248 ETKKENASEENAK
+248 
-261 NITEDI
+261 NI
-267 ELIRNG
+267 
-273 DYISKVDKY
+273 KY
-282 FNEFYDKQ
+282 FNENTQMSTEETNKIKIKAIDEMPSDDNNSLFDYAKNPLVVYVDKSQIEATYTHLYDDII
-290 SSFMEYIGE
+290 EYKEANDIKE
-299 DYLICL
+299 DLMYSL
-305 DDIEKINVRQ
+305 DDIKDNDKIFINLFSTDGIDLKAQ
-315 ENIIN
+315 SIIN
-320 DNNQLIETL
+320 Y
-329 LEKDRIV
+329 K
-336 PDSIKNIAKYDV
+336 
-348 ENVENQ
+348 ENF
-354 LIYLY
+354 L
-359 ETDLLSDKNTTK
+359 
-371 FSANVFNFKYRDMHF
+371 
-386 FKSEL
+386 
-391 NILTTEIKKALD
+391 
-403 ENKRVIVLA
+403 
-412 GNEAGSKKIEA
+412 
-423 LLEPEEIKYK
+423 
-433 YFEKLEDSQEKIY
+433 KLESDYNKWIKEGKIVYFYLSNNNEK
-446 KNSIEEYLK
+446 KQLLK
-455 NKTVIISNGSLSSGF
+455 IIPSAHIIMKELEHGFILDKYVIIS
-470 ENYETNVMV
+470 END
-479 ITGEDFIA
+479 IEDVKVTHGVYKNNFHVG
-487 SEPKKK
+487 KKIK
-493 KHTDSFKQGEKVVFA
+493 DFNQLEK
-508 DLRAGDYVVHKTQG
+508 GDYVVHISHG
-522 IGIYIGVNTITT
+522 IGIYQGITT
-534 ADGITKDY
+534 LSVRGVQKDFLTIY
-542 IKVKYKNDDVLY
+542 YEGTDKIY
-554 VPTDMLDNIRK
+554 VPVEKIDLIYK
-565 YVGGGDGEPKLN
+565 YTCKDGVKPKLN

-993 ASQAGFVDS
+993 ASQAGFIDS

-1022 FTPEE
+1022 FAPEE

-1057 KINEIDSYEKMLE
+1057 KINEIDSYEKMLV